1 MTKAKRMLSLLLAVI
16 MILSVIPITASAA
29 ENDGTTGGIK
39 THKEYNEET
48 GYLTLEAYVTGE
60 SQTQIVAQPV
70 DIALVL
76 DVSGSMEELE
86 RSTLYGWAYKYSDSF
101 IEVGSKGSMDALDTV
116 YGAEEGVYVIKS
128 TGLSDSYA
136 PMRYVN
142 GEWQYEGL
150 KAPLL
155 GSKWKPVEDSDW
167 GSGKIYITKL
177 NALKIAVKRFI
188 DSAAAASDPTNPNR
202 ISIIKFAGTKTN
214 AVGNDTYKEGG
225 FTYNYS
231 QIVQNLTDV
240 NANKE
245 ALKDVIGTSAKA
257 ASDTNPRGLTPG
269 GATQADFGMQHAQT
283 VLANTD
289 SSRKKVAIMFT
300 DGEPTSGNSFETAV
314 ANGAITTAKALKD
327 SGTTIFTVGCFSSTP
342 STNTTNYM
350 NYVSSNYPNATSLT
364 SGEAS
369 VSTKYYSTAA
379 TSVDLTGI
387 FKKISQEIGGASVT
401 LTETTVLKDTVSK
414 YFDLDTDGADAKAI
428 KVHTETCTA
437 IDADGN
443 PTAWSNDNNPNQYK
457 ADVVGKT
464 ITVTGFDYSANWV
477 GSHNGRP
484 GGKKIVLE
492 IPIKPI
498 DEKCWGLGLPTND
511 AENSGIYVDNKPVAP
526 FSVPTVNFPYYEIVH
541 VKQNA
546 DGTLSYTGDTEE
558 TLGVTVVPTE
568 TLANRVRIENAS
580 ATVDL
585 TTKVPNGYLYG
596 GSFSNKECTIAQ
608 TYANGENP
616 ASFHPQNG
624 ATYYIW
630 EAPVDY
636 LVPKSLSL
644 SKTIDGQPNVIGFY
658 LLTGVDR
665 LYYQSAGFD
674 VTDGS
679 GNSISITD
687 VGEAGGTA
695 LNGGSGKVY
704 QSLTT
709 VYTNGSSDTY
719 KPGAGVFAPLSASSY
734 LACFSVPESAWATKG
749 QKVVFTPYWITLDGM
764 KVTGTTTRTCQS
776 DGPGSRV
783 VKKIAETVSGSTIMP
798 ANTAVQMLLT
808 ACGNVAVDGS
818 ENAPSASVD
827 PIDPIDP
834 FVPIDPIDPVTPV
847 DPVDPVEPAKQ
858 FSVTVY
864 DGGSVYTLSA
874 EAGEDISSRLVSAGM
889 HGMRFAGW
897 FLDERSTAA
906 AELKNVQGDMDV
918 YAKYVSDTYLTL
930 RYRNVGLFRSRNV
943 KLYAALDSTDY
954 AEAGFVIDGK
964 AVSCP
969 ITKDAY
975 TAFFL
980 YGSTVREDNT
990 LVSYTYGTSDLR
1002 YGDTVEITPYWVTLD
1017 GTTVYG
1023 TTQTLT
1029 YGRFGLM

>member
-29 ENDGTTGGIK
+29 ENDSDPSDEPSTGVNGLYMNK
-39 THKEYNEET
+39 TVNDAHNE
-48 GYLTLEAYVTGE
+48 LTLEAFVTGK
-60 SQTQIVAQPV
+60 SQTQIAKVPV
-70 DIALVL
+70 DTALVL
-76 DVSGSMEELE
+76 DVSGSMKEYITVGSKDNTTSLD
-86 RSTLYGWAYKYSDSF
+86 TLYG
-101 IEVGSKGSMDALDTV
+101 
-116 YGAEEGVYVIKS
+116 GAEGIYEYNSSIFAWR
-128 TGLSDSYA
+128 D
-136 PMRYVN
+136 MRYN
-142 GEWQYEGL
+142 TETGKWQYDGGEFLWFGHE
-150 KAPLL
+150 
-155 GSKWKPVEDSDW
+155 WKDLDRSNW
-167 GSGKIYITKL
+167 GSQDIRITKL
-177 NALKIAVKRFI
+177 NALKIATKHFI
-188 DSAAAASDPTNPNR
+188 DSASANSDPANPNQ
-202 ISIIKFAGTKTN
+202 ISIISYATESTVVKPLTSVSAADELKSAIDALSADGGTCSDQGMAN
-214 AVGNDTYKEGG
+214 AK
-225 FTYNYS
+225 S
-231 QIVQNLTDV
+231 
-240 NANKE
+240 
-245 ALKDVIGTSAKA
+245 
-257 ASDTNPRGLTPG
+257 
-269 GATQADFGMQHAQT
+269 
-283 VLANTD
+283 VLADKT
-289 SSRKKVAIMFT
+289 RKRVAIMFT
-300 DGEPTSGNSFETAV
+300 DGNPGLHGDFDCSDCLKV
-314 ANGAITTAKALKD
+314 ANNTISTSREMKKD
-327 SGTTIFTVGCFSSTP
+327 GVIVYTVGCFASKPASG
-342 STNTTNYM
+342 SNSDNYM
-350 NYVSSNYPNATSLT
+350 NFTSSNYPNATSLT
-364 SGEAS
+364 VGGEKAKDA
-369 VSTKYYSTAA
+369 KYYSVAA
-379 TSVDLTGI
+379 TSTELTDI
-387 FKKISQEIGGASVT
+387 FESISQETGGAT
-401 LTETTVLKDTVSK
+401 YQLTSSAVVQDVISE
-414 YFDLDTDGADAKAI
+414 YFDLPAGTTKDDIHVYTQAFTG
-428 KVHTETCTA
+428 TN
-437 IDADGN
+437 ADGSRTWGSR
-443 PTAWSNDNNPNQYK
+443 TAYNAAVELDATAKKLRVSN
-457 ADVVGKT
+457 
-464 ITVTGFDYSANWV
+464 FDFSENWV
-477 GSHNGRP
+477 GFHTTVQGLQEARGR
-484 GGKKIVLE
+484 KLVIV
-492 IPIKPI
+492 IPIEPI
-498 DEKCWGLGLPTND
+498 MDNCWGTDLPTNNAD
-511 AENSGIYVDNKPVAP
+511 ESGIYVGENPVAP
-526 FSVPTVNFPYYEIVH
+526 FPVPTVNFPYYEIVH
-541 VKQNA
+541 VRMGA
-546 DGTLSYTGDTEE
+546 DGKLVYTGDQTNQ
-558 TLGVTVVPTE
+558 VIADPAAVNA
-568 TLANRVRIENAS
+568 ANRVRITDNT

-585 TTKVPNGYLYG
+585 TKKVPAGYLYG

-616 ASFHPQNG
+616 ASFHPQSG

-644 SKTIDGQPNVIGFY
+644 SKTIEGQPNVIGFY

-674 VTDGS
+674 VTDGD
-679 GNSISITD
+679 GKAISITD
-687 VGEAGGTA
+687 VGESGSTA

-709 VYTNGSSDTY
+709 VYTNGTSVTY
-719 KPGAGVFAPLSASSY
+719 KPGKGVFEPLSASSY
-734 LACFSVPESAWATKG
+734 LACFSVPSYAWAAKDK
-749 QKVVFTPYWITLDGM
+749 KVVFTPYWITLDGM

-783 VKKIAETVSGSTIMP
+783 VKKIDEAKSGSTIMP

-834 FVPIDPIDPVTPV
+834 FVPIDPIDPVT
-847 DPVDPVEPAKQ
+847 PVDPVEPAKQ

>member
-16 MILSVIPITASAA
+16 MILSVMPITASAA

-39 THKEYNEET
+39 TDKKYDPES

-76 DVSGSMEELE
+76 DVSGSM
-86 RSTLYGWAYKYSDSF
+86 KYD
-101 IEVGSKGSMDALDTV
+101 ITIGSGTDVLSQLDTK
-116 YGAEEGVYVIKS
+116 YGGAEGIYQMRIKDKLGVERTYN
-128 TGLSDSYA
+128 L
-136 PMRYVN
+136 RYTN
-142 GEWQYEGL
+142 GAWQYDKIFGGWTNL
-150 KAPLL
+150 I
-155 GSKWKPVEDSDW
+155 
-167 GSGKIYITKL
+167 GSGYESRARDTYISKL
-177 NALKIAVKRFI
+177 NALKIATKHFI
-188 DSAAAASDPTNPNR
+188 DAAEASSDPDHPNR
-202 ISIIKFAGTKTN
+202 ISIVKFAGTNNSTI
-214 AVGNDTYKEGG
+214 GNDTYRESGN
-225 FTYNYS
+225 TYNYS

-240 NANKE
+240 NGNASTLKNAVD
-245 ALKDVIGTSAKA
+245 ALA
-257 ASDTNPRGLTPG
+257 AG
-269 GATQADFGMQHAQT
+269 GATQADFGMKHAQT
-283 VLANTD
+283 VLSTTD
-289 SSRKKVAIMFT
+289 SSRKKVVVMFT
-300 DGEPTSGNSFETAV
+300 DGEPTDESDFNSTV
-314 ANGAITTAKALKD
+314 AAGAISAAYDLKQ
-327 SGTTIFTVGCFSSTP
+327 SGATVFSVGIFSSSVDSKVYP
-342 STNTTNYM
+342 YM
-350 NYVSSNYPNATSLT
+350 NLVSSNYPDAQSFNANADATVHGYFMTSDN
-364 SGEAS
+364 SA
-369 VSTKYYSTAA
+369 
-379 TSVDLTGI
+379 DLTNI
-387 FKKISQEIGGASVT
+387 FQTISQEVGGASVK
-401 LTETTVLKDTVSK
+401 LESSTVLKDTISG
-414 YFDLDTDGADAKAI
+414 YFDLDTTDGVDAKKI
-428 KVHTETCTA
+428 TVHTETCTG
-437 IDADGN
+437 INADGN
-443 PTAWSNDNNPNQYK
+443 PTAWSNDNNEGQYQYVL
-457 ADVVGKT
+457 DGKT

-477 GSHNGRP
+477 GSHNGQP
-484 GGKKIVLE
+484 GGKKIVLK
-492 IPIKPI
+492 IPIKPN
-498 DEKCWGLGLPTND
+498 DSECWGLGLPTND
-511 AENSGIYVDNKPVAP
+511 AANSGIYVDGKSVAP
-526 FSVPTVNFPYYEIVH
+526 FPVPTANFPYYEIVH

-558 TLGVTVVPTE
+558 TLGETVVPTE

-596 GSFSNKECTIAQ
+596 GSFSNKECTTAWNYG
-608 TYANGENP
+608 TESAK
-616 ASFHPQNG
+616 SFHPQSG

-630 EAPVDY
+630 EAPDVY

-687 VGEAGGTA
+687 VGEAAPVA
-695 LNGGSGKVY
+695 LEGGSSNVY
-704 QSLTT
+704 TSLTT

-719 KPGAGVFAPLSASSY
+719 TPGAGVFAPLSASSY
-734 LACFSVPESAWATKG
+734 LACFSVPSDAWAAKDK
-749 QKVVFTPYWITLDGM
+749 KVVFTPYWITLDGM

-783 VKKIAETVSGSTIMP
+783 VKKIAEAESGSTIMP

-827 PIDPIDP
+827 PIDPIGP
-834 FVPIDPIDPVTPV
+834 VVPIDPIDPVT
-847 DPVDPVEPAKQ
+847 PVDPVEPAKQ

-980 YGSTVREDNT
+980 YGSMVREDNT

>member
-16 MILSVIPITASAA
+16 MVLSVIPITASAA

-76 DVSGSMEELE
+76 DVSGSMEDLKQY
-86 RSTLYGWAYKYSDSF
+86 SWTDIGWYWAYKESDSF
-101 IEVGSKGSMDALDTV
+101 IKVTNRNDLNDLDTV
-116 YGAEEGVYVIKS
+116 YGAAEGTYLLHSVTLWTHGKGY
-128 TGLSDSYA
+128 T
-136 PMRYVN
+136 PMRYSG
-142 GEWQYEGL
+142 GEWQYLNKDKEW
-150 KAPLL
+150 ANVAN
-155 GSKWKPVEDSDW
+155 SSY
-167 GSGKIYITKL
+167 GSGDIYITKL

-188 DSAAAASDPTNPNR
+188 DTANAASDPAHPNR
-202 ISIIKFAGTKTN
+202 ISIIKFAGTKN
-214 AVGNDTYKEGG
+214 SAIGNDTYTENGY
-225 FTYNYS
+225 TYNYS
-231 QIVQNLTDV
+231 QIVQGLTDV
-240 NANKE
+240 NGNVTT
-245 ALKDVIGTSAKA
+245 LKNTVS
-257 ASDTNPRGLTPG
+257 GLQAG
-269 GATQADFGMQHAQT
+269 GATQADFGMQYAQT

-300 DGEPTSGNSFETAV
+300 DGEPTSGNSFEDDV
-314 ANGAITTAKALKD
+314 ANGAITAAKALKD
-327 SGTTIFTVGCFSSTP
+327 SGTTIFTVGCFSTTP
-342 STNTTNYM
+342 KTDPATYM

-364 SGEAS
+364 SGGAS

-379 TSVDLTGI
+379 TSVDLTSI
-387 FKKISQEIGGASVT
+387 FQTISQEIGGASVK
-401 LTETTVLKDTVSK
+401 LESSTVLKDTISG
-414 YFDLDTDGADAKAI
+414 YFDLDTDGVDAKTI
-428 KVHTETCTA
+428 KVHTETCTG
-437 IDADGN
+437 INADGN
-443 PTAWSNDNNPNQYK
+443 PTAWRNDNNYGQYGY
-457 ADVVGKT
+457 ALDGKT
-464 ITVTGFDYSANWV
+464 ITVTGFNYSANWV
-477 GSHNGRP
+477 GSHNGQP

-498 DEKCWGLGLPTND
+498 DSECWGLDLPTNKED
-511 AENSGIYVDNKPVAP
+511 ESGIYVGETPVAP
-526 FSVPTVNFPYYEIVH
+526 FPVPTVDFPYYEIVH
-541 VKQNA
+541 VRMGA
-546 DGTLSYTGDTEE
+546 DGKLVYTGD
-558 TLGVTVVPTE
+558 LSNAVIADPAAVNA
-568 TLANRVRIENAS
+568 ANRVRMDAS
-580 ATVDL
+580 TMVNL
-585 TTKVPNGYLYG
+585 TEKVPTGYLYG
-596 GSFSNKECTIAQ
+596 GSFSDPACTTPWSYGTESAK
-608 TYANGENP
+608 
-616 ASFHPQNG
+616 SFHPQNG

-644 SKTIDGQPNVIGFY
+644 SKTIDGQANVIGFY

-674 VTDGS
+674 VTDGD
-679 GNSISITD
+679 GKAIPITD
-687 VGEAGGTA
+687 VGESGSTA

-709 VYTNGSSDTY
+709 VYTNGTSDTY
-719 KPGAGVFAPLSASSY
+719 RPGDGVFKPLSASSY
-734 LACFSVPESAWATKG
+734 LACFSVPESAWAAKD

-783 VKKIAETVSGSTIMP
+783 VKKIAEAESGSTIMP

-834 FVPIDPIDPVTPV
+834 VVPIDPIDPVT
-847 DPVDPVEPAKQ
+847 PVDPVEPAKQ

-864 DGGSVYTLSA
+864 DGSSVYTLSA

-943 KLYAALDSTDY
+943 KLYAALDSTYY

>member
-16 MILSVIPITASAA
+16 MILSVMPITASAA
-29 ENDGTTGGIK
+29 EHDSDPSDGPSTGVNGLYMNK
-39 THKEYNEET
+39 TVNSAHNE
-48 GYLTLEAYVTGE
+48 LTLEAFVTGR
-60 SQTQIVAQPV
+60 SQTQVTTIPV
-70 DIALVL
+70 DTALVL
-76 DVSGSMEELE
+76 DVSGSM
-86 RSTLYGWAYKYSDSF
+86 SDK
-101 IEVGSKGSMDALDTV
+101 IEVAYGYDNLDKLDTV
-116 YGAEEGVYVIKS
+116 YGGAEGIYTAKFKGYALGF
-128 TGLSDSYA
+128 TYTRDLRYDSA
-136 PMRYVN
+136 A
-142 GEWQYEGL
+142 GQWQYYKETSIGGPAGWTVIGTN
-150 KAPLL
+150 KFEMQ
-155 GSKWKPVEDSDW
+155 SVK
-167 GSGKIYITKL
+167 ITKL
-177 NALKIAVKRFI
+177 NAMKIATKHFI
-188 DSAAAASDPTNPNR
+188 DSANANSDPANPNR
-202 ISIIKFAGTKTN
+202 ISIISYDSNST
-214 AVGNDTYKEGG
+214 
-225 FTYNYS
+225 
-231 QIVQNLTDV
+231 IVKQL
-240 NANKE
+240 
-245 ALKDVIGTSAKA
+245 TSASSADELKA
-257 ASDTNPRGLTPG
+257 AIDALSAD
-269 GATQADFGMQHAQT
+269 GATRADLGLQNAQT

-300 DGEPTSGNSFETAV
+300 DGSPTSTNGFEETV
-314 ANGAITTAKALKD
+314 ANSAIATAKALKD
-327 SGTTIFTVGCFSSTP
+327 QNTTIYTVGCFDSKPEDSSDQGKF
-342 STNTTNYM
+342 M
-350 NYVSSNYPNATSLT
+350 NYVSSNYPDATSLT
-364 SGEAS
+364 VGGKKVEDA
-369 VSTKYYSTAA
+369 KYYSVA
-379 TSVDLTGI
+379 TTGSELTDI
-387 FKKISQEIGGASVT
+387 FETISQETGGAT
-401 LTETTVLKDTVSK
+401 YMLTSSAVVQDVISE
-414 YFDLDTDGADAKAI
+414 YFDLPAGT
-428 KVHTETCTA
+428 TENDIHVYTQAFTGTN
-437 IDADGN
+437 ADGSRTWGSR
-443 PTAWSNDNNPNQYK
+443 TAYNAAVELNVAAKKLRVSN
-457 ADVVGKT
+457 
-464 ITVTGFDYSANWV
+464 FDFSENWV
-477 GSHNGRP
+477 GFHINADGDRTP
-484 GGKKIVLE
+484 HGCKLVIV
-492 IPIKPI
+492 IPIEPI
-498 DEKCWGLGLPTND
+498 MDNCWGTDLPTNNED
-511 AENSGIYVDNKPVAP
+511 ESGIYVGENPVAP
-526 FSVPTVNFPYYEIVH
+526 FPVPTVDYPYYEIVH
-541 VKQNA
+541 VRMGT
-546 DGTLSYTGDTEE
+546 DGKPFYTGDQSDE
-558 TLGVTVVPTE
+558 VIADPTAVNA
-568 TLANRVRIENAS
+568 ANRVRITDNT

-596 GSFSNKECTIAQ
+596 GSFSNKECTEAQ
-608 TYANGENP
+608 TYANGETPAFFNP
-616 ASFHPQNG
+616 ESG
-624 ATYYIW
+624 KTYYIW
-630 EAPVDY
+630 EAPVAY

-665 LYYQSAGFD
+665 LNYQSAGFD
-674 VTDGS
+674 VTDGD
-679 GNSISITD
+679 GKAISITD
-687 VGEAGGTA
+687 VGESGSTA
-695 LNGGSGKVY
+695 LNGSSSSVY

-709 VYTNGSSDTY
+709 KYTNGSSDTY
-719 KPGAGVFAPLSASSY
+719 MPGDGVFKPLSASSY
-734 LACFSVPESAWATKG
+734 LACFSVPESAWAAKD

-834 FVPIDPIDPVTPV
+834 VVPIDPIDPVT
-847 DPVDPVEPAKQ
+847 PVDPVEPAKQ

>member
-1 MTKAKRMLSLLLAVI
+1 
-16 MILSVIPITASAA
+16 MIGTNKFEMQSV
-29 ENDGTTGGIK
+29 K
-39 THKEYNEET
+39 
-48 GYLTLEAYVTGE
+48 
-60 SQTQIVAQPV
+60 
-70 DIALVL
+70 
-76 DVSGSMEELE
+76 
-86 RSTLYGWAYKYSDSF
+86 
-101 IEVGSKGSMDALDTV
+101 
-116 YGAEEGVYVIKS
+116 
-128 TGLSDSYA
+128 
-136 PMRYVN
+136 
-142 GEWQYEGL
+142 
-150 KAPLL
+150 
-155 GSKWKPVEDSDW
+155 
-167 GSGKIYITKL
+167 ITKL
-177 NALKIAVKRFI
+177 NAMKIATKHFI
-188 DSAAAASDPTNPNR
+188 DSANANSDPANPNR
-202 ISIIKFAGTKTN
+202 ISIISYDSNST
-214 AVGNDTYKEGG
+214 
-225 FTYNYS
+225 
-231 QIVQNLTDV
+231 IVKQL
-240 NANKE
+240 
-245 ALKDVIGTSAKA
+245 TSASAADELKA
-257 ASDTNPRGLTPG
+257 AIDALSAD
-269 GATQADFGMQHAQT
+269 GATRADLGLQNAQT

-289 SSRKKVAIMFT
+289 SSRKKVAILFT
-300 DGEPTSGNSFETAV
+300 DGSPTSTNGFEEAV
-314 ANGAITTAKALKD
+314 ANSAIATAKALKD
-327 SGTTIFTVGCFSSTP
+327 QNTTIYTVGCFGSKPEDTSDQGKF
-342 STNTTNYM
+342 M
-350 NYVSSNYPNATSLT
+350 NYVSSNYPDATSLT
-364 SGEAS
+364 SGGAM
-369 VSTKYYSTAA
+369 VGDGKYYSVA
-379 TSVDLTGI
+379 TTSSELTDI
-387 FKKISQEIGGASVT
+387 FQTISQETGGATYT
-401 LTETTVLKDTVSK
+401 LTSSAVVQDVISE
-414 YFDLDTDGADAKAI
+414 YFDLPAGTTKDDIQVYTQAFTG
-428 KVHTETCTA
+428 TN
-437 IDADGN
+437 ADGSRTWGGR
-443 PTAWSNDNNPNQYK
+443 TAYNATVELDVAAKKLRVSN
-457 ADVVGKT
+457 
-464 ITVTGFDYSANWV
+464 FDFSENWV
-477 GSHNGRP
+477 GFHINADGDRTP
-484 GGKKIVLE
+484 HGCKLVIV

-498 DEKCWGLGLPTND
+498 MDNCWGTDLPTNKAD
-511 AENSGIYVDNKPVAP
+511 ESGIYVGENPVAP
-526 FSVPTVNFPYYEIVH
+526 FPVPTVDYPYYEIVH
-541 VKQNA
+541 VRMGA
-546 DGTLSYTGDTEE
+546 DGKPFYIGDQSDE
-558 TLGVTVVPTE
+558 VIADPTAVNA
-568 TLANRVRIENAS
+568 ANRVRITDNT

-596 GSFSNKECTIAQ
+596 GSFSNKECTTAWNYG
-608 TYANGENP
+608 TESAK
-616 ASFHPQNG
+616 SFHPQSG

-630 EAPVDY
+630 EAPDVY

-665 LYYQSAGFD
+665 LFYQSAGFD
-674 VTDGS
+674 VTDGD
-679 GNSISITD
+679 GKAISITD
-687 VGEAGGTA
+687 VGESGSTA

-709 VYTNGSSDTY
+709 VYTNGTSDTY
-719 KPGAGVFAPLSASSY
+719 MPGDGVFKPLSASSY
-734 LACFSVPESAWATKG
+734 LACFSVPSDAWAAKDK
-749 QKVVFTPYWITLDGM
+749 KVVFTPYWITLDGM

-776 DGPGSRV
+776 DGPGNRV
-783 VKKIAETVSGSTIMP
+783 VKKIAEAESGSTIMP

-827 PIDPIDP
+827 PIDPV
-834 FVPIDPIDPVTPV
+834 VPIDPIDPVT
-847 DPVDPVEPAKQ
+847 PVDPVEPAKQ

>member
-76 DVSGSMEELE
+76 DVSGSMDEDI
-86 RSTLYGWAYKYSDSF
+86 T
-101 IEVGSKGSMDALDTV
+101 VGSGEDFLSMLDTK
-116 YGAEEGVYVIKS
+116 YGGAEGIYTATFKGLIIK
-128 TGLSDSYA
+128 GERDL
-136 PMRYVN
+136 RYNN
-142 GEWQYEGL
+142 GEWQYYQL
-150 KAPLL
+150 VLRRWVPII
-155 GSKWKPVEDSDW
+155 DSYYDI
-167 GSGKIYITKL
+167 KDIHLTKL
-177 NALKIAVKRFI
+177 NALKIAVKHFI
-188 DSAAAASDPTNPNR
+188 DTANAASDPAHPNR
-202 ISIIKFAGTKTN
+202 ISIIKFAGDK
-214 AVGNDTYKEGG
+214 NDTIGNGRYDSSHTRTGWS
-225 FTYNYS
+225 NYS
-231 QIVQNLTDV
+231 QIVQDLTNV
-240 NANKE
+240 NDNAST
-245 ALKDVIGTSAKA
+245 LKTTVDSLL
-257 ASDTNPRGLTPG
+257 AS

-283 VLANTD
+283 VLASTD
-289 SSRKKVAIMFT
+289 SSRKKVVVMFT

-314 ANGAITTAKALKD
+314 ANGAITTAKALKGN
-327 SGTTIFTVGCFSSTP
+327 SGNDTTIFTVGCFSSTP

-364 SGEAS
+364 SGGAS

-379 TSVDLTGI
+379 TSVDLTSI
-387 FKKISQEIGGASVT
+387 FQTISQEIGGASVT
-401 LTETTVLKDTVSK
+401 LTETTVLKDTISD
-414 YFDLDTDGADAKAI
+414 YFNLDESVDGSRKI
-428 KVHTETCTA
+428 EVHTESCTA

-457 ADVVGKT
+457 ADVVDKT

-477 GSHNGRP
+477 GSHNGHP
-484 GGKKIVLE
+484 GGKKIVLR

-511 AENSGIYVDNKPVAP
+511 AGNSGIYVDNKPVAP

-558 TLGVTVVPTE
+558 TLGKTVVPTE
-568 TLANRVRIENAS
+568 TLANRVRIEDAS

-585 TTKVPNGYLYG
+585 TSLVPAGYLYG

-616 ASFHPQNG
+616 ASFHPQSG

-644 SKTIDGQPNVIGFY
+644 SKTIGGQPNVIGFY

-665 LYYQSAGFD
+665 LNYQSAGFD

-679 GNSISITD
+679 GKSISITD
-687 VGEAGGTA
+687 VGESGSTA

-709 VYTNGSSDTY
+709 VYTNGTSVTY
-719 KPGAGVFAPLSASSY
+719 RPGEGVFKPLSASSY
-734 LACFSVPESAWATKG
+734 LACFSVPESAWAAKDK
-749 QKVVFTPYWITLDGM
+749 KVVFTPYWITLDGM

-834 FVPIDPIDPVTPV
+834 VVPIDPIDPVT
-847 DPVDPVEPAKQ
+847 PVDPVEPAKQ

>member
-364 SGEAS
+364 SEGAS

-387 FKKISQEIGGASVT
+387 FQTISQEIGGASVT
-401 LTETTVLKDTVSK
+401 LTATTVLKDTVSK
-414 YFDLDTDGADAKAI
+414 YFDLDTGGADAKAI

-477 GSHNGRP
+477 GSHNGQP

-511 AENSGIYVDNKPVAP
+511 AENSGIYVDGNSVAP
-526 FSVPTVNFPYYEIVH
+526 FPVPTVDYPYYEIVH
-541 VKQNA
+541 VRMGT
-546 DGTLSYTGDTEE
+546 DGKPFYTGD
-558 TLGVTVVPTE
+558 LSNAVIADPAAVNA
-568 TLANRVRIENAS
+568 ANRVRITDNT

-585 TTKVPNGYLYG
+585 TTRVPAGYLYG
-596 GSFSNKECTIAQ
+596 GSFSNKECTTPWSYGTESAK
-608 TYANGENP
+608 
-616 ASFHPQNG
+616 SFRPQSG

-644 SKTIDGQPNVIGFY
+644 SKTIEGQPNVIGFY

-674 VTDGS
+674 VTDGD
-679 GNSISITD
+679 GKAISITD
-687 VGEAGGTA
+687 VGESGSTA

-719 KPGAGVFAPLSASSY
+719 KPGEGVFKPLSASSY
-734 LACFSVPESAWATKG
+734 LACFSVPSDAWAAKDK
-749 QKVVFTPYWITLDGM
+749 KVVFTPYWITLDGM

-783 VKKIAETVSGSTIMP
+783 VKKIAETESGSTIMP

-834 FVPIDPIDPVTPV
+834 VVPIDPIDPVT
-847 DPVDPVEPAKQ
+847 PVDPVEPAKQ

>member
-39 THKEYNEET
+39 TDKKYDPES

-76 DVSGSMEELE
+76 DVSGSMDEDI
-86 RSTLYGWAYKYSDSF
+86 T
-101 IEVGSKGSMDALDTV
+101 VGSGTTVLSMLDTKYGGAEGMYEMRIADAL
-116 YGAEEGVYVIKS
+116 GVRRWY
-128 TGLSDSYA
+128 D
-136 PMRYVN
+136 MRYRN
-142 GEWQYEGL
+142 GAWQYKSIRHGWVNL
-150 KAPLL
+150 I
-155 GSKWKPVEDSDW
+155 
-167 GSGKIYITKL
+167 GSGYEDNVKNTRITKL
-177 NALKIAVKRFI
+177 NALKIATKHFI
-188 DSAAAASDPTNPNR
+188 DSANASSESTDPNQIAIVSYANKAT
-202 ISIIKFAGTKTN
+202 T
-214 AVGNDTYKEGG
+214 VKE
-225 FTYNYS
+225 
-231 QIVQNLTDV
+231 LTAV
-240 NANKE
+240 NASGAS
-245 ALKDVIGTSAKA
+245 ALKSAIDSLDANGSTA
-257 ASDTNPRGLTPG
+257 ADY
-269 GATQADFGMQHAQT
+269 GMQRAKD
-283 VLANTD
+283 VLNKSAD
-289 SSRKKVAIMFT
+289 GHKKVVIMFT
-300 DGEPTSGNSFETAV
+300 DGEPNHGSGFVDTV
-314 ANGAITTAKALKD
+314 ATDTIKAAYDLKHSGA
-327 SGTTIFTVGCFSSTP
+327 TVFSVGVFSSSVDSKVYP
-342 STNTTNYM
+342 YM
-350 NYVSSNYPNATSLT
+350 NLVSSNYPDAQSFNANADATVHGYFMTSDN
-364 SGEAS
+364 SA
-369 VSTKYYSTAA
+369 
-379 TSVDLTGI
+379 DLTNI
-387 FKKISQEIGGASVT
+387 FQTISQEVGGASVT

-414 YFDLDTDGADAKAI
+414 YFDLDTDGVDAKAI

-443 PTAWSNDNNPNQYK
+443 PTAWSNDNNEGQYQYVL
-457 ADVVGKT
+457 DGKT

-477 GSHNGRP
+477 GSHNGQP
-484 GGKKIVLE
+484 DGKKIVLR

-511 AENSGIYVDNKPVAP
+511 AANSGIYVDGKSVAP
-526 FSVPTVNFPYYEIVH
+526 FPVPTVNFPYYEIVH
-541 VKQNA
+541 VRMGA
-546 DGTLSYTGDTEE
+546 DGKLVYTGDQTNQ
-558 TLGVTVVPTE
+558 VIADPAAVNA
-568 TLANRVRIENAS
+568 ANRVRITDNT

-585 TTKVPNGYLYG
+585 TKKVPVGYLYG

-608 TYANGENP
+608 TYAHGENP
-616 ASFHPQNG
+616 ASFHPQSG
-624 ATYYIW
+624 ETYYIW
-630 EAPVDY
+630 EAPDVY

-665 LYYQSAGFD
+665 LNYQSAGFD

-679 GNSISITD
+679 GKSISITD
-687 VGEAGGTA
+687 VGESGSTA

-709 VYTNGSSDTY
+709 VYTNGTSDTY
-719 KPGAGVFAPLSASSY
+719 RPGDGVFKPLSASSY
-734 LACFSVPESAWATKG
+734 LACFSVPSDAWAAKDK
-749 QKVVFTPYWITLDGM
+749 KVVFTPYWITLDGM

-783 VKKIAETVSGSTIMP
+783 VKKIAEAENGSTIMP

-834 FVPIDPIDPVTPV
+834 VVPIDPIDPVT
-847 DPVDPVEPAKQ
+847 PVDPVEPAKQ

>member
-39 THKEYNEET
+39 TDKKYDPES

-76 DVSGSMEELE
+76 DVSGSMDDA
-86 RSTLYGWAYKYSDSF
+86 SSHWLYGWAYEESDSF
-101 IEVGSKGSMDALDTV
+101 IKVSDKGNLEDLDTV
-116 YGAEEGVYVIKS
+116 YGAAEGFYLLNS
-128 TGLSDSYA
+128 TSLTNAYT

-142 GEWQYEGL
+142 GTWQYCGIG
-150 KAPLL
+150 KNWKDV
-155 GSKWKPVEDSDW
+155 SKSNF
-167 GSGKIYITKL
+167 GSGSIYITKL
-177 NALKIAVKRFI
+177 NALKLAVKHFI
-188 DSAAAASDPTNPNR
+188 DTANAASDPAHPNR
-202 ISIIKFAGTKTN
+202 ISIIKFAGTKN
-214 AVGNDTYKEGG
+214 SAIGNDTYKENGY
-225 FTYNYS
+225 TYNYS
-231 QIVQNLTDV
+231 QIVQGLTDV
-240 NANKE
+240 NGNAST
-245 ALKDVIGTSAKA
+245 LKTKVDSLQA
-257 ASDTNPRGLTPG
+257 R

-300 DGEPTSGNSFETAV
+300 DGEPTSGNSFELAV
-314 ANGAITTAKALKD
+314 ANGAITAAKALKD
-327 SGTTIFTVGCFSSTP
+327 SGTTIFTVGCFSTTP
-342 STNTTNYM
+342 KTDPTTYM

-364 SGEAS
+364 SGGAS

-379 TSVDLTGI
+379 TSVDLTSI
-387 FKKISQEIGGASVT
+387 FQTISQEIGGASVT
-401 LTETTVLKDTVSK
+401 LTATTVLKDTISD
-414 YFDLDTDGADAKAI
+414 YFNLDESVDGSRKI
-428 KVHTETCTA
+428 EVHTETCTA

-484 GGKKIVLE
+484 GGKKIVLR

-511 AENSGIYVDNKPVAP
+511 AENSGIYVGENPVAP
-526 FSVPTVNFPYYEIVH
+526 FPVPTVDYPYYEIVH
-541 VKQNA
+541 VRMGT
-546 DGTLSYTGDTEE
+546 DGKPFYTGDQTNQ
-558 TLGVTVVPTE
+558 VIADPAAVNA
-568 TLANRVRIENAS
+568 ANRVRITDNT

-585 TTKVPNGYLYG
+585 TKKVPAGYLYG
-596 GSFSNKECTIAQ
+596 GSFSNKECTTAWSYG
-608 TYANGENP
+608 TESAKR
-616 ASFHPQNG
+616 FHPQNG

-630 EAPVDY
+630 EAPEVY

-644 SKTIDGQPNVIGFY
+644 SKTTDGTPNVVGFY

-687 VGEAGGTA
+687 VGEDTPVA
-695 LNGGSGKVY
+695 LEGGSSNVY
-704 QSLTT
+704 TSLTT
-709 VYTNGSSDTY
+709 FYTNGSSDTY
-719 KPGAGVFAPLSASSY
+719 KPGEGVFKPLSASSY
-734 LACFSVPESAWATKG
+734 LACFSVPESAWAAKD

-776 DGPGSRV
+776 DGPGNRV

-834 FVPIDPIDPVTPV
+834 FVPIDPIDPVT
-847 DPVDPVEPAKQ
+847 PVDPVEPAKQ

>member
-48 GYLTLEAYVTGE
+48 GYLTLEAYVTGA

-76 DVSGSMEELE
+76 DVSGSMDDNIKLAEGP
-86 RSTLYGWAYKYSDSF
+86 SG
-101 IEVGSKGSMDALDTV
+101 LDTLDKN
-116 YGAEEGVYVIKS
+116 YGAIEGFYTAKFQGYVISGERK
-128 TGLSDSYA
+128 L
-136 PMRYVN
+136 RYKN
-142 GEWQYEGL
+142 DTWQYYKEL
-150 KAPLL
+150 SRRWVDI
-155 GSKWKPVEDSDW
+155 GSNHYDIED
-167 GSGKIYITKL
+167 IYISKL
-177 NALKIAVKRFI
+177 NALKIATRAFVDSAMTSSDPAHPNQIAIVSYADEATTVKELTAVNAAGASALKSAI
-188 DSAAAASDPTNPNR
+188 DSLDANGSTAADYGMQRA
-202 ISIIKFAGTKTN
+202 
-214 AVGNDTYKEGG
+214 
-225 FTYNYS
+225 
-231 QIVQNLTDV
+231 
-240 NANKE
+240 
-245 ALKDVIGTSAKA
+245 KDVLSKSA
-257 ASDTNPRGLTPG
+257 DG
-269 GATQADFGMQHAQT
+269 H
-283 VLANTD
+283 
-289 SSRKKVAIMFT
+289 KKVVIMFT
-300 DGEPTSGNSFETAV
+300 DGEPNHGSGFVNSV
-314 ANGAITTAKALKD
+314 ATDTIKAAYDLKHSGA
-327 SGTTIFTVGCFSSTP
+327 SVYSVGVFNSSVNSKVYP
-342 STNTTNYM
+342 YM
-350 NYVSSNYPNATSLT
+350 NLVSSNYPDAQSFNASADATVHGYFMTSDN
-364 SGEAS
+364 SA
-369 VSTKYYSTAA
+369 
-379 TSVDLTGI
+379 DLTNI
-387 FKKISQEIGGASVT
+387 FQTISQEIGGASVT
-401 LTETTVLKDTVSK
+401 LTETTVLKDTISD
-414 YFDLDTDGADAKAI
+414 YFNLDESVDGSRKI
-428 KVHTETCTA
+428 EVHTETCTA

-464 ITVTGFDYSANWV
+464 ITVEGFDYSANWV

-484 GGKKIVLE
+484 GGKKIVLR

-511 AENSGIYVDNKPVAP
+511 AENTGVYVDGKSVAP
-526 FSVPTVNFPYYEIVH
+526 FPVPTVDYPYYEIVH
-541 VKQNA
+541 VRMGA
-546 DGTLSYTGDTEE
+546 DGKLVYTGD
-558 TLGVTVVPTE
+558 LSNAVIADPAAVNA
-568 TLANRVRIENAS
+568 ANRVRITDNT

-585 TTKVPNGYLYG
+585 TKKVPAGYLYG
-596 GSFSNKECTIAQ
+596 GSFSNPACTTPWSYGTESAKR
-608 TYANGENP
+608 
-616 ASFHPQNG
+616 FRPQNG

-665 LYYQSAGFD
+665 LNYQSAGFD
-674 VTDGS
+674 VTDGD
-679 GNSISITD
+679 GKAISITD
-687 VGEAGGTA
+687 VGESGSTA

-709 VYTNGSSDTY
+709 VYTNGTSVTY
-719 KPGAGVFAPLSASSY
+719 KPGDGVFKPLSASSY
-734 LACFSVPESAWATKG
+734 LACFSVPESAWAAKG

-776 DGPGSRV
+776 DGPGNRV
-783 VKKIAETVSGSTIMP
+783 VKKIAEAKSGSTIMP

-834 FVPIDPIDPVTPV
+834 VVPIDPIDPVT
-847 DPVDPVEPAKQ
+847 PVDPVEPAKQ

-980 YGSTVREDNT
+980 YGSMVREDNT

>member
-29 ENDGTTGGIK
+29 EHDGTTGGIK

-76 DVSGSMEELE
+76 DVSGSMGVEQDNNDPYI
-86 RSTLYGWAYKYSDSF
+86 T
-101 IEVGSKGSMDALDTV
+101 VGNGTSVLDVLDTK
-116 YGAEEGVYVIKS
+116 YGGAEGIYI
-128 TGLSDSYA
+128 
-136 PMRYVN
+136 MRIRNVAITREYKLRYHD
-142 GEWQYEGL
+142 GQWQYD
-150 KAPLL
+150 PRI
-155 GSKWKPVEDSDW
+155 GSWRNLI
-167 GSGKIYITKL
+167 GSGYEDRVKDTKIKKL
-177 NALKIAVKRFI
+177 DALKIAAKHFI
-188 DSAAAASDPTNPNR
+188 DTVEAASDPLHPNR
-202 ISIIKFAGTKTN
+202 ISIIKFAGEKKNTI
-214 AVGNDTYKEGG
+214 GNETYSMSGTG
-225 FTYNYS
+225 TGWSNYS
-231 QIVQNLTDV
+231 QIVQDMTSV
-240 NANKE
+240 NDN
-245 ALKDVIGTSAKA
+245 
-257 ASDTNPRGLTPG
+257 ASTLRGWVDKLDAS

-289 SSRKKVAIMFT
+289 SSRKKVVVMFT
-300 DGEPTSGNSFETAV
+300 DGSPTSSSGFNSTV
-314 ANGAITTAKALKD
+314 ATGAISAAYDLKQ
-327 SGTTIFTVGCFSSTP
+327 SGASVYSVGVFNSSVNSKVYP
-342 STNTTNYM
+342 YM
-350 NYVSSNYPNATSLT
+350 NLVSSNYPDAQSFNASADATVHGYFMTSDNSAGLT
-364 SGEAS
+364 N
-369 VSTKYYSTAA
+369 
-379 TSVDLTGI
+379 I
-387 FKKISQEIGGASVT
+387 FQTISQEIGGASVT
-401 LTETTVLKDTVSK
+401 LTETTVLKDTISG
-414 YFDLDTDGADAKAI
+414 YFDLDESVDGSRKI
-428 KVHTETCTA
+428 EVHTETCTA

-443 PTAWSNDNNPNQYK
+443 PTAWQKDNDNTVYNVK
-457 ADVVGKT
+457 TAGKT
-464 ITVTGFDYSANWV
+464 ITVEGFDYSANWV
-477 GSHNGRP
+477 GSHNGQP
-484 GGKKIVLE
+484 GGKKIVLR

-511 AENSGIYVDNKPVAP
+511 AGNSGIYVDNKPVAP
-526 FSVPTVNFPYYEIVH
+526 FPVPTVNFPYYEIVH
-541 VKQNA
+541 VQMGA
-546 DGTLSYTGDTEE
+546 DGKPTYTGDTEE
-558 TLGVTVVPTE
+558 MLGKAVVPTE
-568 TLANRVRIENAS
+568 TLENRVRIENAS

-585 TTKVPNGYLYG
+585 TKKVPNGYLYG
-596 GSFSNKECTIAQ
+596 GSFSNKECTTPWSYGTESAK
-608 TYANGENP
+608 
-616 ASFHPQNG
+616 SFRPQSG

-644 SKTIDGQPNVIGFY
+644 SKTIEGQPNVIGFY

-687 VGEAGGTA
+687 VGESDSVA
-695 LNGGSGKVY
+695 LNGSSSVY

-719 KPGAGVFAPLSASSY
+719 KPGEGVFKPLSASSY
-734 LACFSVPESAWATKG
+734 LACFSVPSDAWAAKDK
-749 QKVVFTPYWITLDGM
+749 KVVFTPYWITLDGM

-783 VKKIAETVSGSTIMP
+783 VKKIAETVSGSTIMS

-834 FVPIDPIDPVTPV
+834 FVPIDPIDPVT
-847 DPVDPVEPAKQ
+847 PVDPVEPAKQ

-943 KLYAALDSTDY
+943 KLYAALDSADY

>member
-16 MILSVIPITASAA
+16 MILSVIPITAGAA

-76 DVSGSMEELE
+76 DVSGSMDDA
-86 RSTLYGWAYKYSDSF
+86 SSHWLYGWAYEESDSF
-101 IEVGSKGSMDALDTV
+101 IKVSDKGNLEDLDTV
-116 YGAEEGVYVIKS
+116 YGAAEGFYLLNS
-128 TGLSDSYA
+128 TSLTNAYT

-142 GEWQYEGL
+142 GTWQYCGIG
-150 KAPLL
+150 KNWKDV
-155 GSKWKPVEDSDW
+155 SKSNF
-167 GSGKIYITKL
+167 GSGSIYITKL
-177 NALKIAVKRFI
+177 NALKLAVKHFI
-188 DSAAAASDPTNPNR
+188 DTANAASDPAHPNR
-202 ISIIKFAGTKTN
+202 ISIIKFAGTKN
-214 AVGNDTYKEGG
+214 SAIGNDTYKENGY
-225 FTYNYS
+225 TYNYS
-231 QIVQNLTDV
+231 QIVQGLTDV
-240 NANKE
+240 NGNAST
-245 ALKDVIGTSAKA
+245 LKTKVDSLQA
-257 ASDTNPRGLTPG
+257 R

-300 DGEPTSGNSFETAV
+300 DGEPTSGNSFELAV
-314 ANGAITTAKALKD
+314 ANGAITAAKALKD
-327 SGTTIFTVGCFSSTP
+327 SGTTIFTVGCFSTTP
-342 STNTTNYM
+342 KTDPTTYM

-364 SGEAS
+364 SGGAS

-379 TSVDLTGI
+379 TSVDLTSI
-387 FKKISQEIGGASVT
+387 FQTISQEIGGASVT
-401 LTETTVLKDTVSK
+401 LTATTVLKDTISD
-414 YFDLDTDGADAKAI
+414 YFNLDESVDGSRKI
-428 KVHTETCTA
+428 EVHTETCTA

-484 GGKKIVLE
+484 GGKKIVLR

-511 AENSGIYVDNKPVAP
+511 AENSGIYVGENPVAP
-526 FSVPTVNFPYYEIVH
+526 FPVPTVDYPYYEIVH
-541 VKQNA
+541 VRMGT
-546 DGTLSYTGDTEE
+546 DGKPFYTGDQTNQ
-558 TLGVTVVPTE
+558 VIADPAAVNA
-568 TLANRVRIENAS
+568 ANRVRITDNT

-585 TTKVPNGYLYG
+585 TKKVPAGYLYG
-596 GSFSNKECTIAQ
+596 GSFSNKECTTAWSYG
-608 TYANGENP
+608 TESAKR
-616 ASFHPQNG
+616 FHPQNG

-630 EAPVDY
+630 EAPEVY

-644 SKTIDGQPNVIGFY
+644 SKTTDGTPNVVGFY

-687 VGEAGGTA
+687 VGESDSVA
-695 LNGGSGKVY
+695 LNGSSSVY

-709 VYTNGSSDTY
+709 KYTNGSSDTY
-719 KPGAGVFAPLSASSY
+719 KPGEGVFKPLSASSY
-734 LACFSVPESAWATKG
+734 LACFSVPSDAWAAKDK
-749 QKVVFTPYWITLDGM
+749 KVVFTPYWITLDGM
-764 KVTGTTTRTCQS
+764 KVTGIKTRTCKS
-776 DGPGSRV
+776 LGDGNRKVPMTSELKTGSV
-783 VKKIAETVSGSTIMP
+783 IMP
-798 ANTAVQMLLT
+798 ANAAVQMMLT
-808 ACGNVAVDGS
+808 AYADVTVDGS
-818 ENAPSASVD
+818 ENETPAPVDPVDPVD
-827 PIDPIDP
+827 PIDP
-834 FVPIDPIDPVTPV
+834 VDPVT
-847 DPVDPVEPAKQ
+847 PVDPVEPAKQ
-858 FSVTVY
+858 FTVTVH
-864 DGGSVYTLSA
+864 DGGSVYTLEA
-874 EAGEDISSRLVSAGM
+874 EAGEDISSRLASAGM
-889 HGMRFAGW
+889 YGQLFAGW
-897 FLDERSTAA
+897 FLDERNTAA
-906 AELKNVQGDMDV
+906 AELKNVQSDMDV
-918 YAKYVSDTYLTL
+918 YAKYVSDKFLTL

-943 KLYAALDSTDY
+943 KLYAALDSADY
-954 AEAGFVIDGK
+954 AEAGFVINGQ

>member
-16 MILSVIPITASAA
+16 MILSVMPITASAA

-76 DVSGSMEELE
+76 DVSGSM
-86 RSTLYGWAYKYSDSF
+86 KYD
-101 IEVGSKGSMDALDTV
+101 ITIGSGTDVLSQLDTK
-116 YGAEEGVYVIKS
+116 YGGAEGIYQMRIKDKLGVERTYN
-128 TGLSDSYA
+128 L
-136 PMRYVN
+136 RYTN
-142 GEWQYEGL
+142 GAWQYDKIFGGWTNL
-150 KAPLL
+150 I
-155 GSKWKPVEDSDW
+155 
-167 GSGKIYITKL
+167 GSGYESRARDTYISKL
-177 NALKIAVKRFI
+177 NALKIATKHFI
-188 DSAAAASDPTNPNR
+188 DAAEASSDPDHPNR
-202 ISIIKFAGTKTN
+202 ISIVKFAGTNNSTI
-214 AVGNDTYKEGG
+214 GNDTYRESGN
-225 FTYNYS
+225 TYNYS

-240 NANKE
+240 NGNASTLKNAVD
-245 ALKDVIGTSAKA
+245 ALA
-257 ASDTNPRGLTPG
+257 AG
-269 GATQADFGMQHAQT
+269 GATQADFGMKHAQT
-283 VLANTD
+283 VLSTTD
-289 SSRKKVAIMFT
+289 SSRKKVVVMFT
-300 DGEPTSGNSFETAV
+300 DGEPTDESDFNSTV
-314 ANGAITTAKALKD
+314 AAGAISAAYDLKQ
-327 SGTTIFTVGCFSSTP
+327 SGATVFSVGVFSSSVDSKVYP
-342 STNTTNYM
+342 YM
-350 NYVSSNYPNATSLT
+350 NLVSSNYPDAQSFNANADATVHGYFMTSDN
-364 SGEAS
+364 SA
-369 VSTKYYSTAA
+369 
-379 TSVDLTGI
+379 DLTNI
-387 FKKISQEIGGASVT
+387 FQAISQEVGGASVK
-401 LTETTVLKDTVSK
+401 LESSTVLKDTISG
-414 YFDLDTDGADAKAI
+414 YFDLDTTDGVDAKKI
-428 KVHTETCTA
+428 TVHTETCTG
-437 IDADGN
+437 INADGN
-443 PTAWSNDNNPNQYK
+443 PTAWSNDNNEGQYQYVL
-457 ADVVGKT
+457 DGKT

-477 GSHNGRP
+477 GSHNGQP
-484 GGKKIVLE
+484 GGKKIVLK
-492 IPIKPI
+492 IPIKPN
-498 DEKCWGLGLPTND
+498 DSECWGLGLPTND
-511 AENSGIYVDNKPVAP
+511 AANSGIYVDGKSVAP
-526 FSVPTVNFPYYEIVH
+526 FPVPTANFPYYEIVH

-558 TLGVTVVPTE
+558 TLGETVVPTE

-596 GSFSNKECTIAQ
+596 GSFSD
-608 TYANGENP
+608 P
-616 ASFHPQNG
+616 ACKTPWSYGTESAKSFRPQNG

-630 EAPVDY
+630 EAPDVY

-665 LYYQSAGFD
+665 LFYRSAGFD
-674 VTDGS
+674 VTNGS
-679 GNSISITD
+679 GKAISITD

-719 KPGAGVFAPLSASSY
+719 KPGEGVFKPLSASSY
-734 LACFSVPESAWATKG
+734 LACFSVPSDAWAAKDR
-749 QKVVFTPYWITLDGM
+749 KVVFTPYWITLDGM

-783 VKKIAETVSGSTIMP
+783 VKMIAEAKSGSTIMS

-834 FVPIDPIDPVTPV
+834 IDPVVPIDPIDPVT
-847 DPVDPVEPAKQ
+847 PVDPVEPAKQ

-980 YGSTVREDNT
+980 YGSMVREDNT

>member
-16 MILSVIPITASAA
+16 MILSVIPITAGAA

-76 DVSGSMEELE
+76 DVSGSM
-86 RSTLYGWAYKYSDSF
+86 SDK
-101 IEVGSKGSMDALDTV
+101 IEVAYGYDNLDKLDTV
-116 YGAEEGVYVIKS
+116 YGGAEGIYTAKFKGYALGF
-128 TGLSDSYA
+128 TYTRDLRYDSA
-136 PMRYVN
+136 A
-142 GEWQYEGL
+142 GQWQYYKETSIGGPAGWTVIGTN
-150 KAPLL
+150 KFEMQ
-155 GSKWKPVEDSDW
+155 SVK
-167 GSGKIYITKL
+167 ITKL
-177 NALKIAVKRFI
+177 NAMKIATKHFI
-188 DSAAAASDPTNPNR
+188 DSANANSDPANPNR
-202 ISIIKFAGTKTN
+202 ISIISYDSNST
-214 AVGNDTYKEGG
+214 
-225 FTYNYS
+225 
-231 QIVQNLTDV
+231 IVKQL
-240 NANKE
+240 
-245 ALKDVIGTSAKA
+245 TSASAADELKA
-257 ASDTNPRGLTPG
+257 AIDALSAD
-269 GATQADFGMQHAQT
+269 GATRADLGLQNAQT

-289 SSRKKVAIMFT
+289 SSRKKVAILFT
-300 DGEPTSGNSFETAV
+300 DGSPTSTNGFEEAV
-314 ANGAITTAKALKD
+314 ANSAIATAKALKD
-327 SGTTIFTVGCFSSTP
+327 QNTTIYTVGCFGSKPEDTSDQGKF
-342 STNTTNYM
+342 M
-350 NYVSSNYPNATSLT
+350 NYVSSNYPDATSLT
-364 SGEAS
+364 SGGAM
-369 VSTKYYSTAA
+369 VGDGKYYSVA
-379 TSVDLTGI
+379 TTSSELTDI
-387 FKKISQEIGGASVT
+387 FQTISQETGGATYT
-401 LTETTVLKDTVSK
+401 LTSSAVVQDVISE
-414 YFDLDTDGADAKAI
+414 YFDLPAGTTKDDIQVYTQAFTG
-428 KVHTETCTA
+428 TN
-437 IDADGN
+437 ADGSRTWGGR
-443 PTAWSNDNNPNQYK
+443 TAYNATVELDVAAKKLRVSN
-457 ADVVGKT
+457 
-464 ITVTGFDYSANWV
+464 FDFSENWV
-477 GSHNGRP
+477 GFHINADGDRTP
-484 GGKKIVLE
+484 HGCKLVIV

-498 DEKCWGLGLPTND
+498 MDNCWGTDLPTNKAD
-511 AENSGIYVDNKPVAP
+511 ESGIYVGENPVAP
-526 FSVPTVNFPYYEIVH
+526 FPVPTVDYPYYEIVH
-541 VKQNA
+541 VRMGA
-546 DGTLSYTGDTEE
+546 DGKPFYIGDQSDE
-558 TLGVTVVPTE
+558 VIVDPAAINA
-568 TLANRVRIENAS
+568 ANRVRITDNT

-596 GSFSNKECTIAQ
+596 GSFSNKECTTAWNYG
-608 TYANGENP
+608 TESAK
-616 ASFHPQNG
+616 SFHPQSG

-630 EAPVDY
+630 EAPDVY

-674 VTDGS
+674 VTDGD
-679 GNSISITD
+679 GKAISITD
-687 VGEAGGTA
+687 VGESGSVA

-709 VYTNGSSDTY
+709 VYTNGTSDTY
-719 KPGAGVFAPLSASSY
+719 KPGEGVFKPLSASSY
-734 LACFSVPESAWATKG
+734 LACFSVPESAWAAKDK
-749 QKVVFTPYWITLDGM
+749 KVVFTPYWITLDGM

-776 DGPGSRV
+776 DGPGNRV
-783 VKKIAETVSGSTIMP
+783 VKKIAEAESGSTIMP

-834 FVPIDPIDPVTPV
+834 VVPIDPIDPVT
-847 DPVDPVEPAKQ
+847 PVDPVEPAKQ

>member
-16 MILSVIPITASAA
+16 MILSVMPITASAA

-231 QIVQNLTDV
+231 QIVQNFTDV

-364 SGEAS
+364 SEGAS

-414 YFDLDTDGADAKAI
+414 YFDLDTDGVDAKAI

-443 PTAWSNDNNPNQYK
+443 PTAWRNDNNEGQYQYVL
-457 ADVVGKT
+457 DGKT

-511 AENSGIYVDNKPVAP
+511 AENTGVYVDGKSVAP
-526 FSVPTVNFPYYEIVH
+526 FPVPTVNFPYYEIVH
-541 VKQNA
+541 VRMGDNGQPV
-546 DGTLSYTGDTEE
+546 YTGD
-558 TLGVTVVPTE
+558 LSNAVIADPAAVNA
-568 TLANRVRIENAS
+568 ANRVRITDNT

-644 SKTIDGQPNVIGFY
+644 SKTIEGQPNVIGFY

-674 VTDGS
+674 VTDGDS
-679 GNSISITD
+679 KAISITD
-687 VGEAGGTA
+687 VGESDSTA

-709 VYTNGSSDTY
+709 VYTNGTSVTY
-719 KPGAGVFAPLSASSY
+719 KPGEGVFEPLSASSY
-734 LACFSVPESAWATKG
+734 LACFSVPSDAWAAKDK
-749 QKVVFTPYWITLDGM
+749 KVVFTPYWITLDGM

-776 DGPGSRV
+776 DGPGNRV
-783 VKKIAETVSGSTIMP
+783 VKMIAEAKSGSTIMP

-834 FVPIDPIDPVTPV
+834 VVPIDPIDPVT
-847 DPVDPVEPAKQ
+847 PVDPVEPAKQ

>member
-29 ENDGTTGGIK
+29 EHDSDPSDGPSTGVNGLYMNK
-39 THKEYNEET
+39 TVNSAHNE
-48 GYLTLEAYVTGE
+48 LTLEAFVTGR
-60 SQTQIVAQPV
+60 SQTQISTVPV
-70 DIALVL
+70 DTALVL
-76 DVSGSMEELE
+76 DESGSM
-86 RSTLYGWAYKYSDSF
+86 SDK
-101 IEVGSKGSMDALDTV
+101 IEVAYGYDNLDKLDTV
-116 YGAEEGVYVIKS
+116 YGADEGIYVADFKGKWS
-128 TGLSDSYA
+128 WLWGEYTNRNLRYDSA
-136 PMRYVN
+136 A
-142 GEWQYEGL
+142 GQWQYYKETDVAGP
-150 KAPLL
+150 K
-155 GSKWKPVEDSDW
+155 GWTVI
-167 GSGKIYITKL
+167 GTNRFKITSIRITKL
-177 NALKIAVKRFI
+177 NAMKIAVKHFI
-188 DSAAAASDPTNPNR
+188 DSANANSDPANPNR
-202 ISIIKFAGTKTN
+202 VSVIKFAGKMNTS
-214 AVGNDTYKEGG
+214 VGNDTYDEGSY
-225 FTYNYS
+225 TYNYS
-231 QIVQNLTDV
+231 QIVANLTDLSTT
-240 NANKE
+240 NAETLKATVG
-245 ALKDVIGTSAKA
+245 ALKE
-257 ASDTNPRGLTPG
+257 G
-269 GATQADFGMQHAQT
+269 GATQANFGMQHAQT
-283 VLANTD
+283 VLSKTD
-289 SSRKKVAIMFT
+289 SSRKKVVIMFT
-300 DGEPTSGNSFETAV
+300 DGDPTSQKYFEADV
-314 ANGAITTAKALKD
+314 ANSAIGTAKALKD
-327 SGTTIFTVGCFSSTP
+327 QNTTIYTVGCFGSKPEDSSDKGKF
-342 STNTTNYM
+342 M
-350 NYVSSNYPNATSLT
+350 NYVSSNYPDATSLT
-364 SGEAS
+364 SGGAM
-369 VSTKYYSTAA
+369 VGDGKYYSVA
-379 TSVDLTGI
+379 TTGSELTDI
-387 FKKISQEIGGASVT
+387 FQTISQETGGATYT
-401 LTETTVLKDTVSK
+401 LTSSAVVQDVISE
-414 YFDLDTDGADAKAI
+414 YFDLPAGTTKDDMQVYTQAFTG
-428 KVHTETCTA
+428 TN
-437 IDADGN
+437 ADGSRSWGGR
-443 PTAWSNDNNPNQYK
+443 TAYNATVELDVAAKKLRVSN
-457 ADVVGKT
+457 
-464 ITVTGFDYSANWV
+464 FDFSENWV
-477 GSHNGRP
+477 GFHINADGDRTP
-484 GGKKIVLE
+484 HGCKLVIV

-498 DEKCWGLGLPTND
+498 MDNCWGTDLPTNKAD
-511 AENSGIYVDNKPVAP
+511 ESGIYVGENPVAP
-526 FSVPTVNFPYYEIVH
+526 FPVPTVDYPYYEIVH
-541 VKQNA
+541 VRMGA
-546 DGTLSYTGDTEE
+546 DGKLFSIGDQSAA
-558 TLGVTVVPTE
+558 VIVDPAAINA
-568 TLANRVRIENAS
+568 ANRVRITDNT

-596 GSFSNKECTIAQ
+596 GSFSNKECTTAWNYG
-608 TYANGENP
+608 TESAK
-616 ASFHPQNG
+616 SFHPQSG

-630 EAPVDY
+630 EAPDVY

-674 VTDGS
+674 VTDGD
-679 GNSISITD
+679 GKAISITD
-687 VGEAGGTA
+687 VGESGSVA

-709 VYTNGSSDTY
+709 VYTNGTSDTY
-719 KPGAGVFAPLSASSY
+719 KPGEGVFKPLSASSY
-734 LACFSVPESAWATKG
+734 LACFSVPESAWAAKDK
-749 QKVVFTPYWITLDGM
+749 KVVFTPYWITLDGM

-776 DGPGSRV
+776 DGPGNRV
-783 VKKIAETVSGSTIMP
+783 VKKIAEAESGSTIMP

-834 FVPIDPIDPVTPV
+834 VVPIDPIDPVT
-847 DPVDPVEPAKQ
+847 PVDPVEPAKQ

>member
-16 MILSVIPITASAA
+16 MILSVMPITASAA

-60 SQTQIVAQPV
+60 SQVQVVSQPV

-76 DVSGSMEELE
+76 DVSGSM
-86 RSTLYGWAYKYSDSF
+86 KYD
-101 IEVGSKGSMDALDTV
+101 ITIGSGTDVLSQLDTK
-116 YGAEEGVYVIKS
+116 YGGAEGIYQMRIKDKLGVERTYN
-128 TGLSDSYA
+128 L
-136 PMRYVN
+136 RYTN
-142 GEWQYEGL
+142 GAWQYDKIFGGWTNL
-150 KAPLL
+150 I
-155 GSKWKPVEDSDW
+155 
-167 GSGKIYITKL
+167 GSGYESRARDTYISKL
-177 NALKIAVKRFI
+177 NALKIATKHFI
-188 DSAAAASDPTNPNR
+188 DAAEASSDPDHPNR
-202 ISIIKFAGTKTN
+202 ISIVKFAGTNNSTI
-214 AVGNDTYKEGG
+214 GNDTYRESGN
-225 FTYNYS
+225 TYNYS

-240 NANKE
+240 NGNASTLKNAVD
-245 ALKDVIGTSAKA
+245 ALA
-257 ASDTNPRGLTPG
+257 AG
-269 GATQADFGMQHAQT
+269 GATQADFGMKHAQT
-283 VLANTD
+283 VLSTTD
-289 SSRKKVAIMFT
+289 SSRKKVVVMFT
-300 DGEPTSGNSFETAV
+300 DGEPTDESDFNSTV
-314 ANGAITTAKALKD
+314 AAGAISAAYDLKQ
-327 SGTTIFTVGCFSSTP
+327 SGATVFSVGVFSSSVDSKVYP
-342 STNTTNYM
+342 YM
-350 NYVSSNYPNATSLT
+350 NLVSSNYPDAQSFNANADATVHGYFMTSDN
-364 SGEAS
+364 SA
-369 VSTKYYSTAA
+369 
-379 TSVDLTGI
+379 DLTNI
-387 FKKISQEIGGASVT
+387 FQTISQEVGGASVK
-401 LTETTVLKDTVSK
+401 LESSTVLKDTISG
-414 YFDLDTDGADAKAI
+414 YFDLDTTDGVDAKKI
-428 KVHTETCTA
+428 TVHTETCTG
-437 IDADGN
+437 INADGN
-443 PTAWSNDNNPNQYK
+443 PTAWSNDNNEGQYQYVL
-457 ADVVGKT
+457 DGKT

-477 GSHNGRP
+477 GSHNGQP
-484 GGKKIVLE
+484 GGKKIVLK
-492 IPIKPI
+492 IPIKPN
-498 DEKCWGLGLPTND
+498 DSECWGLGLPTND
-511 AENSGIYVDNKPVAP
+511 AANSGIYVDGKSVAP
-526 FSVPTVNFPYYEIVH
+526 FPVPTANFPYYEIVH

-558 TLGVTVVPTE
+558 TLGETVVPTE

-596 GSFSNKECTIAQ
+596 GSFSNKECTTAWNYG
-608 TYANGENP
+608 TESAK
-616 ASFHPQNG
+616 SFHPQSG

-630 EAPVDY
+630 EAPDVY

-687 VGEAGGTA
+687 VGEAAPVA
-695 LNGGSGKVY
+695 LEGGSSNVY
-704 QSLTT
+704 TSLTT

-719 KPGAGVFAPLSASSY
+719 TPGAGVFAPLSASSY
-734 LACFSVPESAWATKG
+734 LACFSVPSDAWAAKDK
-749 QKVVFTPYWITLDGM
+749 KVVFTPYWITLDGM

-783 VKKIAETVSGSTIMP
+783 VKKIAEAESGSTIMP

-834 FVPIDPIDPVTPV
+834 IDPVVPIDPIDPVTPV

>member
-29 ENDGTTGGIK
+29 ANDDTTGGIK
-39 THKEYNEET
+39 TDKKYDPES

-76 DVSGSMEELE
+76 DTSGSMEKKEHKKIL
-86 RSTLYGWAYKYSDSF
+86 WPKAYYYDAEYF
-101 IEVGSKGSMDALDTV
+101 INVGSRNDLSELDTV
-116 YGAEEGVYVIKS
+116 YGANTDGEHPVYFLRS
-128 TGLSDSYA
+128 TESA
-136 PMRYVN
+136 TVTKMRYVN
-142 GEWQYEGL
+142 GQWEYYGWNLIGGYD
-150 KAPLL
+150 
-155 GSKWKPVEDSDW
+155 WKTVDKSNF
-167 GSGKIYITKL
+167 GSGDVFISKL
-177 NALKIAVKRFI
+177 DALKLAVRKFI
-188 DSAAAASDPTNPNR
+188 DTANAASDPAHPNR
-202 ISIIKFAGTKTN
+202 ISIIKFAGNKK
-214 AVGNDTYKEGG
+214 DTIGDERYDSSNTDSGWS
-225 FTYNYS
+225 NYS
-231 QIVQNLTDV
+231 QIVLGLTAV
-240 NANKE
+240 NGNASL
-245 ALKDVIGTSAKA
+245 LKDTVDSLL
-257 ASDTNPRGLTPG
+257 AS
-269 GATQADFGMQHAQT
+269 GATRADFGMQHAQT
-283 VLANTD
+283 VLASTD

-314 ANGAITTAKALKD
+314 ANGAITAAKALKD
-327 SGTTIFTVGCFSSTP
+327 SGTTIFTVGCFSTTP
-342 STNTTNYM
+342 KTDPTTYM
-350 NYVSSNYPNATSLT
+350 NYVSSNYPNATST
-364 SGEAS
+364 TVGGTKAAD
-369 VSTKYYSTAA
+369 KYYSRA
-379 TSVDLTGI
+379 TTSTHLTDI
-387 FKKISQEIGGASVT
+387 FQSISQEIGGASVT
-401 LTETTVLKDTVSK
+401 LTETTVLKDTISD
-414 YFDLDTDGADAKAI
+414 YFNLDESVDGSRKI
-428 KVHTETCTA
+428 EVHTETCTA

-443 PTAWSNDNNPNQYK
+443 PTAWQKDNDNTVYNVK
-457 ADVVGKT
+457 TAGKT
-464 ITVTGFDYSANWV
+464 ITVEGFDYSANWV

-511 AENSGIYVDNKPVAP
+511 AENSGIYVGENPVAP
-526 FSVPTVNFPYYEIVH
+526 FPVPTVDYPYYEIVH
-541 VKQNA
+541 VRMGENGQPV
-546 DGTLSYTGDTEE
+546 YTGDLSNE
-558 TLGVTVVPTE
+558 VIADPAAVNA
-568 TLANRVRIENAS
+568 ANRVRITDNT

-585 TTKVPNGYLYG
+585 TSLVPNGYLYG
-596 GSFSNKECTIAQ
+596 GSFSNKECTTAWSYG
-608 TYANGENP
+608 TESAK
-616 ASFHPQNG
+616 SFHPQNG

-630 EAPVDY
+630 EAPDVY

-665 LYYQSAGFD
+665 LFYRSAGFD
-674 VTDGS
+674 VTDGD
-679 GNSISITD
+679 GKAIPITD
-687 VGEAGGTA
+687 VGESGSVA

-709 VYTNGSSDTY
+709 VYTNGTSVTY
-719 KPGAGVFAPLSASSY
+719 KPGEGVFKPLSASSY
-734 LACFSVPESAWATKG
+734 LACFSVPSDAWAAKDK
-749 QKVVFTPYWITLDGM
+749 KVVFTPYWITLDGM

-783 VKKIAETVSGSTIMP
+783 VKKIAEAESGSTIMP

-818 ENAPSASVD
+818 ENAPSASFD
-827 PIDPIDP
+827 PIDPV
-834 FVPIDPIDPVTPV
+834 VPIDPIDPVT
-847 DPVDPVEPAKQ
+847 PVDPVEPAKQ

>member
-16 MILSVIPITASAA
+16 MILSVIPITAGAA

-76 DVSGSMEELE
+76 DVSGSMDDA
-86 RSTLYGWAYKYSDSF
+86 SSHWLYGWAYEESDSF
-101 IEVGSKGSMDALDTV
+101 IKVSDKGNLEDLDTV
-116 YGAEEGVYVIKS
+116 YGAAEGFYLLNS
-128 TGLSDSYA
+128 TSLTNAYT

-142 GEWQYEGL
+142 GTWQYCGIG
-150 KAPLL
+150 KNWKDV
-155 GSKWKPVEDSDW
+155 SKSNF
-167 GSGKIYITKL
+167 GSGSIYITKL
-177 NALKIAVKRFI
+177 NALKLAVKHFI
-188 DSAAAASDPTNPNR
+188 DTANAASDPAHPNR
-202 ISIIKFAGTKTN
+202 ISIIKFAGTKN
-214 AVGNDTYKEGG
+214 SAIGNDTYKENGY
-225 FTYNYS
+225 TYNYS
-231 QIVQNLTDV
+231 QIVQGLTDV
-240 NANKE
+240 NGNAST
-245 ALKDVIGTSAKA
+245 LKTKVDSLQA
-257 ASDTNPRGLTPG
+257 R

-300 DGEPTSGNSFETAV
+300 DGEPTSGNSFELAV
-314 ANGAITTAKALKD
+314 ANGAITAAKALKD
-327 SGTTIFTVGCFSSTP
+327 SGTTIFTVGCFSTTP
-342 STNTTNYM
+342 KTDPTTYM

-364 SGEAS
+364 SGGAS

-379 TSVDLTGI
+379 TSVDLTSI
-387 FKKISQEIGGASVT
+387 FQTISQEIGGASVT
-401 LTETTVLKDTVSK
+401 LTATTVLKDTISD
-414 YFDLDTDGADAKAI
+414 YFNLDESVDGSRKI
-428 KVHTETCTA
+428 EVHTETCTA

-484 GGKKIVLE
+484 GGKKIVLR

-558 TLGVTVVPTE
+558 TLGETVVPTE

-585 TTKVPNGYLYG
+585 TTKVPNRYLYG
-596 GSFSNKECTIAQ
+596 GSFSD
-608 TYANGENP
+608 P
-616 ASFHPQNG
+616 ACKTPWSYGTESAKSFRPQNG

-644 SKTIDGQPNVIGFY
+644 SKTIEGQPKVIGFY

-665 LYYQSAGFD
+665 LNYQSAGFD
-674 VTDGS
+674 VTDGD
-679 GNSISITD
+679 GKAISITD
-687 VGEAGGTA
+687 VGESGSTA

-709 VYTNGSSDTY
+709 KYTNGTSVTY
-719 KPGAGVFAPLSASSY
+719 KPGKGVFEPLSASSY
-734 LACFSVPESAWATKG
+734 LACFSVPSDAWAAKDK
-749 QKVVFTPYWITLDGM
+749 KVVFTPYWITLDGM

-827 PIDPIDP
+827 PIDPV
-834 FVPIDPIDPVTPV
+834 VPIDPIDPVT
-847 DPVDPVEPAKQ
+847 PVDPVEPAKQ

-980 YGSTVREDNT
+980 YGSMVREDNT

>member
-29 ENDGTTGGIK
+29 EHDSDPSDGPSTGVNGLYMNK
-39 THKEYNEET
+39 TVNSAHNE
-48 GYLTLEAYVTGE
+48 LTLEAFVTGR
-60 SQTQIVAQPV
+60 SQTQVTTVPV
-70 DIALVL
+70 DTALVL
-76 DVSGSMEELE
+76 DI
-86 RSTLYGWAYKYSDSF
+86 SDSMSDK
-101 IEVGSKGSMDALDTV
+101 IEVA
-116 YGAEEGVYVIKS
+116 YG
-128 TGLSDSYA
+128 
-136 PMRYVN
+136 
-142 GEWQYEGL
+142 YEGL
-150 KAPLL
+150 VNLDTEYGGGEGIYTASFQWKVL
-155 GSKWKPVEDSDW
+155 GIWTAVPGGPWDLRYNTSTGKWEYDKKHGGWTEI
-167 GSGKIYITKL
+167 GSNNYKITSLKITKL
-177 NALKIAVKRFI
+177 NAMKIATKHFI
-188 DSAAAASDPTNPNR
+188 DSANANSDPANPNR
-202 ISIIKFAGTKTN
+202 ISIISYDYDST
-214 AVGNDTYKEGG
+214 
-225 FTYNYS
+225 
-231 QIVQNLTDV
+231 IVKQL
-240 NANKE
+240 
-245 ALKDVIGTSAKA
+245 TSASAADELKA
-257 ASDTNPRGLTPG
+257 AIDALRAG
-269 GATQADFGMQHAQT
+269 GATRADLGLQNAQT
-283 VLANTD
+283 VFANTD

-300 DGEPTSGNSFETAV
+300 DGSPTNTTGFKKSV
-314 ANGAITTAKALKD
+314 ANSAIATAKALKD
-327 SGTTIFTVGCFSSTP
+327 QNTTIYTVGCFDSKPEDSS
-342 STNTTNYM
+342 NMGKFM
-350 NYVSSNYPNATSLT
+350 NYVSSNYPKATDLDNNG
-364 SGEAS
+364 GEVAPDL
-369 VSTKYYSTAA
+369 KYYSVA
-379 TSVDLTGI
+379 TTGSKLTDI
-387 FKKISQEIGGASVT
+387 FETISQETGGATYT
-401 LTETTVLKDTVSK
+401 LTSSAVVQDVISE
-414 YFDLDTDGADAKAI
+414 YFDLPAGTTKDDIHVYTQAFTG
-428 KVHTETCTA
+428 TN
-437 IDADGN
+437 ADGSRTWGGRT
-443 PTAWSNDNNPNQYK
+443 PYK
-457 ADVVGKT
+457 ATVELDVPAKKLRVSN
-464 ITVTGFDYSANWV
+464 FDFSENWV
-477 GSHNGRP
+477 GYHTNEMSERIAHGC
-484 GGKKIVLE
+484 KLVIV
-492 IPIKPI
+492 IPIEPI
-498 DEKCWGLGLPTND
+498 MENCWGTDLPTNKED
-511 AENSGIYVDNKPVAP
+511 ESGIYVGENPVAP
-526 FSVPTVNFPYYEIVH
+526 FPVPTVNFPYYEIVH

-558 TLGVTVVPTE
+558 TLGKTVVPTE

-585 TTKVPNGYLYG
+585 TTKVPNRYLYG
-596 GSFSNKECTIAQ
+596 GSFSNPACTTAWSYG
-608 TYANGENP
+608 TESAKR
-616 ASFHPQNG
+616 FHPQSG

-644 SKTIDGQPNVIGFY
+644 SKTIEGQPNVIGFY

-674 VTDGS
+674 VTNGS
-679 GNSISITD
+679 GSSISITD
-687 VGEAGGTA
+687 VGESDSTA

-709 VYTNGSSDTY
+709 VYTNGTSVTY
-719 KPGAGVFAPLSASSY
+719 KPGEGVFKPLSASSY
-734 LACFSVPESAWATKG
+734 LACFSVPSDAWAAKDK
-749 QKVVFTPYWITLDGM
+749 KVVFTPYWITLDGM

-776 DGPGSRV
+776 DGPGNRV
-783 VKKIAETVSGSTIMP
+783 VKKIAEAESGSTIMP

-827 PIDPIDP
+827 PIDPV
-834 FVPIDPIDPVTPV
+834 VPIDPIDPVT
-847 DPVDPVEPAKQ
+847 PVDPVEPAKQ

>member
-48 GYLTLEAYVTGE
+48 GYLTLEAYVTGA

-76 DVSGSMEELE
+76 DTSGSMEKLE
-86 RSTLYGWAYKYSDSF
+86 ESTLYSWAFKRNDTFIKVSDRGNLD
-101 IEVGSKGSMDALDTV
+101 ELDTV
-116 YGAEEGVYVIKS
+116 YGAAEGVYMLKS
-128 TGLSDSYA
+128 TGITNSCA

-142 GEWQYEGL
+142 GEWQYCGWGRE
-150 KAPLL
+150 
-155 GSKWKPVEDSDW
+155 WKSVDKSDW
-167 GSGKIYITKL
+167 GNGNIYITKL
-177 NALKIAVKRFI
+177 SALKLAVKHFI
-188 DSAAAASDPTNPNR
+188 DTANAASDPAHPNR
-202 ISIIKFAGTKTN
+202 ISIIKFAGTKN
-214 AVGNDTYKEGG
+214 SAIGNDTYTESGY
-225 FTYNYS
+225 TYNYS
-231 QIVQNLTDV
+231 QIVQGLTDV
-240 NANKE
+240 NGNAST
-245 ALKDVIGTSAKA
+245 LKTKVDSLQA
-257 ASDTNPRGLTPG
+257 R

-300 DGEPTSGNSFETAV
+300 DGEPTSGNSFELAV
-314 ANGAITTAKALKD
+314 ANGAITAAKALKD
-327 SGTTIFTVGCFSSTP
+327 SGTTIFTVGCFSTTP
-342 STNTTNYM
+342 KTDPTTYM

-364 SGEAS
+364 SGGAS

-379 TSVDLTGI
+379 TSVDLTSI
-387 FKKISQEIGGASVT
+387 FQTISQEIGGASVT
-401 LTETTVLKDTVSK
+401 LTATTVLKDTISD
-414 YFDLDTDGADAKAI
+414 YFNLDESVDGSRKI
-428 KVHTETCTA
+428 EVHTETCTA

-511 AENSGIYVDNKPVAP
+511 AGNSGIYVDNKPVAP

-546 DGTLSYTGDTEE
+546 DGTLSYTGDTEK
-558 TLGVTVVPTE
+558 TLGETVVPTE

-596 GSFSNKECTIAQ
+596 GSFSNKECTTPWSYGTESAK
-608 TYANGENP
+608 
-616 ASFHPQNG
+616 SFRPQSG

-630 EAPVDY
+630 EAPDVY

-674 VTDGS
+674 VTDGD
-679 GNSISITD
+679 GKAIPITD
-687 VGEAGGTA
+687 VGEAAPVA
-695 LNGGSGKVY
+695 LEGGSSNVY
-704 QSLTT
+704 TSLTT

-719 KPGAGVFAPLSASSY
+719 KPGAGVFKPLSASSY
-734 LACFSVPESAWATKG
+734 LACFSVPSDAWAAKDR
-749 QKVVFTPYWITLDGM
+749 KVVFTPYWITLDGM

-776 DGPGSRV
+776 DGPGNRV
-783 VKKIAETVSGSTIMP
+783 VKMIAEAKNGSTIMP

-834 FVPIDPIDPVTPV
+834 VVPIDPIDPVT
-847 DPVDPVEPAKQ
+847 PVDPVEPAKQ

-864 DGGSVYTLSA
+864 DGSSVYTLSA

>member
-16 MILSVIPITASAA
+16 MILSVIPITAGAVEHDSDPSDGPSTGVNGLYMNKTVNSA
-29 ENDGTTGGIK
+29 
-39 THKEYNEET
+39 HNE
-48 GYLTLEAYVTGE
+48 LTLEAFVTGR
-60 SQTQIVAQPV
+60 SQTQVTTVPV
-70 DIALVL
+70 DTALVL
-76 DVSGSMEELE
+76 DESGSM
-86 RSTLYGWAYKYSDSF
+86 SDK
-101 IEVGSKGSMDALDTV
+101 IEVAYGYDNLDKLDTV
-116 YGAEEGVYVIKS
+116 YGGAEGIYTAKFKGYALGF
-128 TGLSDSYA
+128 TYTRDLRYDSA
-136 PMRYVN
+136 A
-142 GEWQYEGL
+142 GQWQYYKETSIGGPAGWTVIGTN
-150 KAPLL
+150 KFEMQ
-155 GSKWKPVEDSDW
+155 SVK
-167 GSGKIYITKL
+167 ITKL
-177 NALKIAVKRFI
+177 NAMKIATKHFI
-188 DSAAAASDPTNPNR
+188 DSANANSDPANPNR
-202 ISIIKFAGTKTN
+202 ISIISYDSNST
-214 AVGNDTYKEGG
+214 
-225 FTYNYS
+225 
-231 QIVQNLTDV
+231 IVKQL
-240 NANKE
+240 
-245 ALKDVIGTSAKA
+245 TSASAADELKA
-257 ASDTNPRGLTPG
+257 AIDALSAD
-269 GATQADFGMQHAQT
+269 GATRADPGLQNAQT

-289 SSRKKVAIMFT
+289 SSRKKVAILFT
-300 DGEPTSGNSFETAV
+300 DGSPTSTNGFEEAV
-314 ANGAITTAKALKD
+314 ANSAIATAKALKD
-327 SGTTIFTVGCFSSTP
+327 QNTTIYTVGCFGSKPEDTSDQGKF
-342 STNTTNYM
+342 M
-350 NYVSSNYPNATSLT
+350 NYVSSNYPDATSLT
-364 SGEAS
+364 SGGAM
-369 VSTKYYSTAA
+369 VGDGKYYSVA
-379 TSVDLTGI
+379 TTSSELTDI
-387 FKKISQEIGGASVT
+387 FQTISQETGGATYT
-401 LTETTVLKDTVSK
+401 LTSSAVVQDVISE
-414 YFDLDTDGADAKAI
+414 YFDLPAGTTKDDIQVYTQAFTG
-428 KVHTETCTA
+428 TN
-437 IDADGN
+437 ADGSRTWGGR
-443 PTAWSNDNNPNQYK
+443 TAYNATVELDVAAKKLRVSN
-457 ADVVGKT
+457 
-464 ITVTGFDYSANWV
+464 FDFSENWV
-477 GSHNGRP
+477 GFHINADGDRTP
-484 GGKKIVLE
+484 HGCKLVIV

-498 DEKCWGLGLPTND
+498 MDNCWGTDLPTNKAD
-511 AENSGIYVDNKPVAP
+511 ESGIYVGENPVAP
-526 FSVPTVNFPYYEIVH
+526 FPVPTVDYPYYEIVH
-541 VKQNA
+541 VRMGA
-546 DGTLSYTGDTEE
+546 DGKPFYIGDQSDE
-558 TLGVTVVPTE
+558 VIADPTAVNA
-568 TLANRVRIENAS
+568 ANRVRITDNT

-596 GSFSNKECTIAQ
+596 GSFSNKECTTAWNYG
-608 TYANGENP
+608 TESAK
-616 ASFHPQNG
+616 SFHPQSG

-630 EAPVDY
+630 EAPDVY

-665 LYYQSAGFD
+665 LFYQSAGFD
-674 VTDGS
+674 VTDGD
-679 GNSISITD
+679 GKAISITD
-687 VGEAGGTA
+687 VGESGSTA

-709 VYTNGSSDTY
+709 VYTNGTSDTY
-719 KPGAGVFAPLSASSY
+719 MPGDGVFKPLSASSY
-734 LACFSVPESAWATKG
+734 LACFSVPSDAWAAKDK
-749 QKVVFTPYWITLDGM
+749 KVVFTPYWITLDGM

-776 DGPGSRV
+776 DGPGNRV
-783 VKKIAETVSGSTIMP
+783 VKKIAEAESGSTIMP

-827 PIDPIDP
+827 PIDPV
-834 FVPIDPIDPVTPV
+834 VPIDPIDPVT
-847 DPVDPVEPAKQ
+847 PVDPVEPAKQ

>member
-76 DVSGSMEELE
+76 DVSGSMEELKQY
-86 RSTLYGWAYKYSDSF
+86 SWTDIGWYWAYKESASF
-101 IEVGSKGSMDALDTV
+101 IKVTNRNDLNDLDTV
-116 YGAEEGVYVIKS
+116 YGAAEGTYLLHSVTLWTHGKGY
-128 TGLSDSYA
+128 T
-136 PMRYVN
+136 PMRYSG
-142 GEWQYEGL
+142 GEWQYLNKDKEW
-150 KAPLL
+150 ANVAN
-155 GSKWKPVEDSDW
+155 SSY
-167 GSGKIYITKL
+167 GSGDIYITKL

-188 DSAAAASDPTNPNR
+188 DTANAASDPAHPNR
-202 ISIIKFAGTKTN
+202 ISIIKFAGDKK
-214 AVGNDTYKEGG
+214 DTIGDERYDSSNTDSGWS
-225 FTYNYS
+225 NYS
-231 QIVQNLTDV
+231 QIVQDLTNV
-240 NANKE
+240 NDNAST
-245 ALKDVIGTSAKA
+245 LKTTVDSLL
-257 ASDTNPRGLTPG
+257 AS
-269 GATQADFGMQHAQT
+269 GATRADFGMQHAQT
-283 VLANTD
+283 VLASTD

-314 ANGAITTAKALKD
+314 ANGAITAAKALKD
-327 SGTTIFTVGCFSSTP
+327 SGTTIFTVGCFSTTP
-342 STNTTNYM
+342 KTDPTTYM

-364 SGEAS
+364 SGGAS

-379 TSVDLTGI
+379 TSADLTGI
-387 FKKISQEIGGASVT
+387 FKKISQEVGGASVT
-401 LTETTVLKDTVSK
+401 LTETTVLKDTISD
-414 YFDLDTDGADAKAI
+414 YFNLDESVDGSRKI
-428 KVHTETCTA
+428 EVHTETCTA

-443 PTAWSNDNNPNQYK
+443 PTAWQKDNDNTVYNVK
-457 ADVVGKT
+457 TAGKT
-464 ITVTGFDYSANWV
+464 ITVEGFDYSANWV
-477 GSHNGRP
+477 GSHNGQP
-484 GGKKIVLE
+484 GGKKIVLR

-511 AENSGIYVDNKPVAP
+511 AGNSGIYVDNKPVAP

-558 TLGVTVVPTE
+558 TLGKTVVPTE
-568 TLANRVRIENAS
+568 TLANRVRIEDAS

-585 TTKVPNGYLYG
+585 TSLVPAGYLYG

-616 ASFHPQNG
+616 ASFRPQSG

-644 SKTIDGQPNVIGFY
+644 SKTIEGQPNVIGFY

-665 LYYQSAGFD
+665 RYYQSAGFD

-687 VGEAGGTA
+687 VGESGSTA

-709 VYTNGSSDTY
+709 VYTNGTSVTY
-719 KPGAGVFAPLSASSY
+719 KPGEGVFEPLSASSY
-734 LACFSVPESAWATKG
+734 LACFSVPSDAWAAKDK
-749 QKVVFTPYWITLDGM
+749 KVVFTPYWITLDGM

-783 VKKIAETVSGSTIMP
+783 VKKIAEAESGSTIMP

-827 PIDPIDP
+827 PIDPIGP
-834 FVPIDPIDPVTPV
+834 VVPIDPIDPVT
-847 DPVDPVEPAKQ
+847 PVDPVEPAKQ

>member
-76 DVSGSMEELE
+76 DVSGSM
-86 RSTLYGWAYKYSDSF
+86 KYD
-101 IEVGSKGSMDALDTV
+101 ITIGSGTDVLSQLDTK
-116 YGAEEGVYVIKS
+116 YGGAEGIYQMRIKDKLGVERTYN
-128 TGLSDSYA
+128 L
-136 PMRYVN
+136 RYTN
-142 GEWQYEGL
+142 GAWQYDKIFGGWTNL
-150 KAPLL
+150 I
-155 GSKWKPVEDSDW
+155 
-167 GSGKIYITKL
+167 GSGYESRARDTYISKL
-177 NALKIAVKRFI
+177 NALKIATKHFI
-188 DSAAAASDPTNPNR
+188 DAAEASSDPDHPNR
-202 ISIIKFAGTKTN
+202 ISIVKFAGTNNSTI
-214 AVGNDTYKEGG
+214 GNDTYRESGN
-225 FTYNYS
+225 TYNYS

-240 NANKE
+240 NGNASTLKNAVD
-245 ALKDVIGTSAKA
+245 ALA
-257 ASDTNPRGLTPG
+257 AG
-269 GATQADFGMQHAQT
+269 GATQADFGMKHAQT
-283 VLANTD
+283 VLSTTD
-289 SSRKKVAIMFT
+289 SSRKKVVVMFT
-300 DGEPTSGNSFETAV
+300 DGEPTSTDTFENAV
-314 ANGAITTAKALKD
+314 ADGAITTAKALKD
-327 SGTTIFTVGCFSSTP
+327 SETTIFTVGCFSSTP

-364 SGEAS
+364 SGGTQAD
-369 VSTKYYSTAA
+369 TKYYSTAT
-379 TSVDLTGI
+379 TSASLTSI
-387 FKKISQEIGGASVT
+387 FQSISQEVGGASVK
-401 LTETTVLKDTVSK
+401 LESSTVLKDTISG
-414 YFDLDTDGADAKAI
+414 YFDLDTTDGVDAKKI
-428 KVHTETCTA
+428 TVHTETCTG
-437 IDADGN
+437 INADGN
-443 PTAWSNDNNPNQYK
+443 PTAWSNDNNEGQYQYVL
-457 ADVVGKT
+457 DGKT

-477 GSHNGRP
+477 GSHNGQP
-484 GGKKIVLE
+484 GGKKIVLK
-492 IPIKPI
+492 IPIKPN
-498 DEKCWGLGLPTND
+498 DSECWGLGLPTND
-511 AENSGIYVDNKPVAP
+511 AANSGIYVDGKSVAP
-526 FSVPTVNFPYYEIVH
+526 FPVPTANFPYYEIVH

-558 TLGVTVVPTE
+558 TLGETVVPTE

-596 GSFSNKECTIAQ
+596 GSFSD
-608 TYANGENP
+608 P
-616 ASFHPQNG
+616 ACKTPWSYGTESAKSFRPQNG

-630 EAPVDY
+630 EAPDVY

-665 LYYQSAGFD
+665 RYYQSAGFD

-695 LNGGSGKVY
+695 LNGGSSNVY
-704 QSLTT
+704 TSLTT
-709 VYTNGSSDTY
+709 VYTNGTRTTY
-719 KPGAGVFAPLSASSY
+719 KPGEGVFKPLSASSY
-734 LACFSVPESAWATKG
+734 LACFSVPSDAWAAKDK
-749 QKVVFTPYWITLDGM
+749 KVVFTPYWITLDGM

-783 VKKIAETVSGSTIMP
+783 VKMIAEAKSGSTIMP

-827 PIDPIDP
+827 PIDPIGP
-834 FVPIDPIDPVTPV
+834 VVPIDPIDPVTPV

-906 AELKNVQGDMDV
+906 AELKNVQGDMNV

>member
-16 MILSVIPITASAA
+16 MILSVMPITASAA

-76 DVSGSMEELE
+76 DVSGSM
-86 RSTLYGWAYKYSDSF
+86 KYD
-101 IEVGSKGSMDALDTV
+101 ITIGSGTDVLSQLDTK
-116 YGAEEGVYVIKS
+116 YGGAEGIYQMRIKDKLGVERTYN
-128 TGLSDSYA
+128 L
-136 PMRYVN
+136 RYTN
-142 GEWQYEGL
+142 GAWQYDKIFGGWTNL
-150 KAPLL
+150 I
-155 GSKWKPVEDSDW
+155 
-167 GSGKIYITKL
+167 GSGYESRARDTYISKL
-177 NALKIAVKRFI
+177 NALKIATKHFI
-188 DSAAAASDPTNPNR
+188 DAAEASSDPDHPNR
-202 ISIIKFAGTKTN
+202 ISIVKFAGTNNSTI
-214 AVGNDTYKEGG
+214 GNDTYRESGN
-225 FTYNYS
+225 TYNYS

-240 NANKE
+240 NGNASTLKNAVD
-245 ALKDVIGTSAKA
+245 ALA
-257 ASDTNPRGLTPG
+257 AG
-269 GATQADFGMQHAQT
+269 GATQADFGMKHAQT
-283 VLANTD
+283 VLSTTD
-289 SSRKKVAIMFT
+289 SSRKKVVVMFT
-300 DGEPTSGNSFETAV
+300 DGEPTDESDFNSTV
-314 ANGAITTAKALKD
+314 AAGAISAAYDLKQ
-327 SGTTIFTVGCFSSTP
+327 SGATVFSVGVFSSSVDSKVYP
-342 STNTTNYM
+342 YM
-350 NYVSSNYPNATSLT
+350 NLVSSNYPDAQSFNANADATVHGYFMTSDN
-364 SGEAS
+364 SA
-369 VSTKYYSTAA
+369 
-379 TSVDLTGI
+379 DLTNI
-387 FKKISQEIGGASVT
+387 FQAISQEVGGASVK
-401 LTETTVLKDTVSK
+401 LESSTVLKDTISG
-414 YFDLDTDGADAKAI
+414 YFDLDTTDGVDAKKI
-428 KVHTETCTA
+428 TVHTETCTG
-437 IDADGN
+437 INADGN
-443 PTAWSNDNNPNQYK
+443 PTAWSNDNNEGQYQYVL
-457 ADVVGKT
+457 DGKT

-477 GSHNGRP
+477 GSHNGQP
-484 GGKKIVLE
+484 GGKKIVLK
-492 IPIKPI
+492 IPIKPN
-498 DEKCWGLGLPTND
+498 DSECWGLGLPTND
-511 AENSGIYVDNKPVAP
+511 AANSGIYVDGKSVAP
-526 FSVPTVNFPYYEIVH
+526 FPVPTANFPYYEIVH

-558 TLGVTVVPTE
+558 TLGETVVPTE

-596 GSFSNKECTIAQ
+596 GSFSD
-608 TYANGENP
+608 P
-616 ASFHPQNG
+616 ACKTPWSYGTESAKSFRPQNG

-630 EAPVDY
+630 EAPDVY

-665 LYYQSAGFD
+665 LFYRSAGFD
-674 VTDGS
+674 VTNGS
-679 GNSISITD
+679 GKAISITD

-719 KPGAGVFAPLSASSY
+719 KPGEGVFKPLSASSY
-734 LACFSVPESAWATKG
+734 LACFSVPSDAWAAKDR
-749 QKVVFTPYWITLDGM
+749 KVVFTPYWITLDGM

-783 VKKIAETVSGSTIMP
+783 VKKIAEAESGSTIMP

-834 FVPIDPIDPVTPV
+834 FVPIDPIDPVT
-847 DPVDPVEPAKQ
+847 PVDPVEPAKQ

>member
-76 DVSGSMEELE
+76 DVSGSMDEDI
-86 RSTLYGWAYKYSDSF
+86 T
-101 IEVGSKGSMDALDTV
+101 VGSGEDFLSMLDTK
-116 YGAEEGVYVIKS
+116 YGGAEGIYTATFKGLIIK
-128 TGLSDSYA
+128 GERDL
-136 PMRYVN
+136 RYNN
-142 GEWQYEGL
+142 GEWQYYQL
-150 KAPLL
+150 VLRRWVPII
-155 GSKWKPVEDSDW
+155 DSYYDI
-167 GSGKIYITKL
+167 KDIHLTKL
-177 NALKIAVKRFI
+177 NALKIAVKHFI
-188 DSAAAASDPTNPNR
+188 DTANAASDPAHPNR
-202 ISIIKFAGTKTN
+202 ISIIKFAGDK
-214 AVGNDTYKEGG
+214 NDTIGNGRYDSSHTRTGWS
-225 FTYNYS
+225 NYS
-231 QIVQNLTDV
+231 QIVQGLTDV
-240 NANKE
+240 NGNAST
-245 ALKDVIGTSAKA
+245 LKTKVDSLQA
-257 ASDTNPRGLTPG
+257 R

-300 DGEPTSGNSFETAV
+300 DGEPTSGNSFELAV
-314 ANGAITTAKALKD
+314 ANGAITAAKALKD
-327 SGTTIFTVGCFSSTP
+327 SGTTIFTVGCFSTTP
-342 STNTTNYM
+342 KTDPTTYM

-364 SGEAS
+364 SGGAS

-379 TSVDLTGI
+379 TSVDLTSI
-387 FKKISQEIGGASVT
+387 FQTISQEIGGASVT
-401 LTETTVLKDTVSK
+401 LTATTVLKDTISD
-414 YFDLDTDGADAKAI
+414 YFNLDESVDGSRKI
-428 KVHTETCTA
+428 EVHTETCTA

-484 GGKKIVLE
+484 GGKKIVLR

-511 AENSGIYVDNKPVAP
+511 AENSGIYVGENPVAP
-526 FSVPTVNFPYYEIVH
+526 FPVPTVDYPYYEIVH
-541 VKQNA
+541 VRMGT
-546 DGTLSYTGDTEE
+546 DGKPFYTGDQTNQ
-558 TLGVTVVPTE
+558 VIADPAAVNA
-568 TLANRVRIENAS
+568 ANRVRITDNT

-585 TTKVPNGYLYG
+585 TKKVPAGYLYG
-596 GSFSNKECTIAQ
+596 GSFSNKECTTAWSYG
-608 TYANGENP
+608 TESAKR
-616 ASFHPQNG
+616 FHPQNG

-630 EAPVDY
+630 EAPEVY

-644 SKTIDGQPNVIGFY
+644 SKTTDGTPNVVGFY

-687 VGEAGGTA
+687 VGESDSVA
-695 LNGGSGKVY
+695 LNGSSSVY

-709 VYTNGSSDTY
+709 KYTNGSSDTY
-719 KPGAGVFAPLSASSY
+719 KPGEGVFKPLSASSY
-734 LACFSVPESAWATKG
+734 LACFSVPESAWAAKDK
-749 QKVVFTPYWITLDGM
+749 KVVFTPYWITLDGM

-776 DGPGSRV
+776 DGPGNRV
-783 VKKIAETVSGSTIMP
+783 VKMIAEAKSGSTIMP

-834 FVPIDPIDPVTPV
+834 VVPIDPIDPVT
-847 DPVDPVEPAKQ
+847 PVDPVEPAKQ

>member
-76 DVSGSMEELE
+76 DI
-86 RSTLYGWAYKYSDSF
+86 SDSMSDK
-101 IEVGSKGSMDALDTV
+101 IEVA
-116 YGAEEGVYVIKS
+116 YG
-128 TGLSDSYA
+128 
-136 PMRYVN
+136 
-142 GEWQYEGL
+142 YEGL
-150 KAPLL
+150 VNLDTEYGGGEGIYTASFQWKVL
-155 GSKWKPVEDSDW
+155 GIWTAVPGGPWDLRYNTSTGKWEYDKKHGGWTEI
-167 GSGKIYITKL
+167 GSNNYKITSLKITKL
-177 NALKIAVKRFI
+177 NAMKIATKHFI
-188 DSAAAASDPTNPNR
+188 DSANANSDPANPNR
-202 ISIIKFAGTKTN
+202 ISIISYDYDST
-214 AVGNDTYKEGG
+214 
-225 FTYNYS
+225 
-231 QIVQNLTDV
+231 IVKQL
-240 NANKE
+240 
-245 ALKDVIGTSAKA
+245 TSASAADELKA
-257 ASDTNPRGLTPG
+257 AIDALRAG
-269 GATQADFGMQHAQT
+269 GATRADLGLQNAQT
-283 VLANTD
+283 VFANTD

-300 DGEPTSGNSFETAV
+300 DGSPTNTTGFKKSV
-314 ANGAITTAKALKD
+314 ANSAIATAKALKD
-327 SGTTIFTVGCFSSTP
+327 QNTTIYTVGCFDSKPEDSSKQGRF
-342 STNTTNYM
+342 M
-350 NYVSSNYPNATSLT
+350 NYVSSNYPKATDLDNDG
-364 SGEAS
+364 GEVAP
-369 VSTKYYSTAA
+369 VLKYYSVA
-379 TSVDLTGI
+379 TTGSELTDI
-387 FKKISQEIGGASVT
+387 FETISQETGGATYT
-401 LTETTVLKDTVSK
+401 LTSSAVVQDVISE
-414 YFDLDTDGADAKAI
+414 YFDLPANT
-428 KVHTETCTA
+428 TENNIQVYTQAFTGTN
-437 IDADGN
+437 ADGSRTWGGR
-443 PTAWSNDNNPNQYK
+443 TAYNATVELDVAAKKLRVSN
-457 ADVVGKT
+457 
-464 ITVTGFDYSANWV
+464 FDFSENWV
-477 GSHNGRP
+477 GYHTNEMSERIAHGC
-484 GGKKIVLE
+484 KLVIV
-492 IPIKPI
+492 IPIEPI
-498 DEKCWGLGLPTND
+498 MDNCWGTDLPTNKED
-511 AENSGIYVDNKPVAP
+511 ESGIYVGENPVAP
-526 FSVPTVNFPYYEIVH
+526 FPVPTVDYPYYEIVH
-541 VKQNA
+541 VRMGA
-546 DGTLSYTGDTEE
+546 DGKLIYTGDQTNQ
-558 TLGVTVVPTE
+558 VIADPTAVNA
-568 TLANRVRIENAS
+568 ANRVRITDNT

-585 TTKVPNGYLYG
+585 TKKVPAGYLYG
-596 GSFSNKECTIAQ
+596 GSFSNKECTTAWNYG
-608 TYANGENP
+608 TEN
-616 ASFHPQNG
+616 AKRFHPQNG

-674 VTDGS
+674 VTDGD
-679 GNSISITD
+679 GKAISITD
-687 VGEAGGTA
+687 VGESGSTA

-719 KPGAGVFAPLSASSY
+719 RPGDGVFKPLSASSY
-734 LACFSVPESAWATKG
+734 LACFSVPSDAWATKDR
-749 QKVVFTPYWITLDGM
+749 KVVFTPYWITLDGM

-776 DGPGSRV
+776 DGPGNRV
-783 VKKIAETVSGSTIMP
+783 VKKIAEAESGSTIMP

-827 PIDPIDP
+827 PIDPV
-834 FVPIDPIDPVTPV
+834 VPIDPIDPVT
-847 DPVDPVEPAKQ
+847 PVDPVEPAKQ

>member
-16 MILSVIPITASAA
+16 MILSVMPITASAA

-76 DVSGSMEELE
+76 DVSGSMEELKQY
-86 RSTLYGWAYKYSDSF
+86 SWTDIGWYWAYKESDSF
-101 IEVGSKGSMDALDTV
+101 IKVTNRNDLNDLDTV
-116 YGAEEGVYVIKS
+116 YGAAEGTYLLHSVTLWTHGKGY
-128 TGLSDSYA
+128 T
-136 PMRYVN
+136 PMRYSG
-142 GEWQYEGL
+142 GEWQYLNKDKEW
-150 KAPLL
+150 ANVAN
-155 GSKWKPVEDSDW
+155 SSY
-167 GSGKIYITKL
+167 GSGDIYITKL

-188 DSAAAASDPTNPNR
+188 DTANAASDPAHPNR
-202 ISIIKFAGTKTN
+202 ISIIKFAGTKN
-214 AVGNDTYKEGG
+214 SAIGSNTYKENGY
-225 FTYNYS
+225 TYNYS
-231 QIVQNLTDV
+231 QIVQDLTAV
-240 NANKE
+240 NGNVTT
-245 ALKDVIGTSAKA
+245 LKNAVS
-257 ASDTNPRGLTPG
+257 GLQAG
-269 GATQADFGMQHAQT
+269 GATRADFGLEHAQT

-300 DGEPTSGNSFETAV
+300 DGEPTSQTNFENAV
-314 ANGAITTAKALKD
+314 ANSAITAAKALKD
-327 SGTTIFTVGCFSSTP
+327 SGTTIFTVGCFNSTP
-342 STNTTNYM
+342 STNTVNYM

-364 SGEAS
+364 SGGAS

-379 TSVDLTGI
+379 TSADLTGI
-387 FKKISQEIGGASVT
+387 FKKISQEVGGASVT
-401 LTETTVLKDTVSK
+401 LTATTVLKDTISD
-414 YFDLDTDGADAKAI
+414 YFNLDESVDGSRKI
-428 KVHTETCTA
+428 EVHTETCTA

-443 PTAWSNDNNPNQYK
+443 PTAWQKDNDNTVYNVK
-457 ADVVGKT
+457 TAGKT
-464 ITVTGFDYSANWV
+464 ITVEGFDYSANWV
-477 GSHNGRP
+477 GSHNGQP
-484 GGKKIVLE
+484 GGKKIVLR

-511 AENSGIYVDNKPVAP
+511 AGNSGIYVDNKPVAP

-558 TLGVTVVPTE
+558 TLGKTVVPTE
-568 TLANRVRIENAS
+568 TLANRVRIEDAS

-585 TTKVPNGYLYG
+585 TTKVPNRYLYG
-596 GSFSNKECTIAQ
+596 GSFSNPTCTTPWSYGTESAKR
-608 TYANGENP
+608 
-616 ASFHPQNG
+616 FHPQNG

-719 KPGAGVFAPLSASSY
+719 KPGEGVFKPLSASSY
-734 LACFSVPESAWATKG
+734 LACFSVPSDAWAAKDK
-749 QKVVFTPYWITLDGM
+749 KVVFTPYWITLDGM

-783 VKKIAETVSGSTIMP
+783 VKKIAETESGSTIMP

-827 PIDPIDP
+827 PIDPV
-834 FVPIDPIDPVTPV
+834 VPIDPIDPVT
-847 DPVDPVEPAKQ
+847 PVDPVEPAKQ

>member
-39 THKEYNEET
+39 TDKKYDPES

-76 DVSGSMEELE
+76 DVSGSMKEYITVGSKDNTTSLD
-86 RSTLYGWAYKYSDSF
+86 TLYG
-101 IEVGSKGSMDALDTV
+101 
-116 YGAEEGVYVIKS
+116 GAEGIYEYNSSIFAWR
-128 TGLSDSYA
+128 D
-136 PMRYVN
+136 MRYN
-142 GEWQYEGL
+142 TETGKWQYDGGQFLWFGHE
-150 KAPLL
+150 
-155 GSKWKPVEDSDW
+155 WKDLDRSNW
-167 GSGKIYITKL
+167 GSQDIRITKL
-177 NALKIAVKRFI
+177 NALKIATKHFI
-188 DSAAAASDPTNPNR
+188 DSASANSDPANPNQ
-202 ISIIKFAGTKTN
+202 ISIISYATESTVVKPLTSVSAADELKSAIDALSADGGTCSDQGMAN
-214 AVGNDTYKEGG
+214 AK
-225 FTYNYS
+225 S
-231 QIVQNLTDV
+231 
-240 NANKE
+240 
-245 ALKDVIGTSAKA
+245 
-257 ASDTNPRGLTPG
+257 
-269 GATQADFGMQHAQT
+269 
-283 VLANTD
+283 VLADKT
-289 SSRKKVAIMFT
+289 RKRVAIMFT
-300 DGEPTSGNSFETAV
+300 DGNPGLHGDFDCSDCLKV
-314 ANGAITTAKALKD
+314 ANNTISTSREMKKD
-327 SGTTIFTVGCFSSTP
+327 GVIVYTVGCFASKPASG
-342 STNTTNYM
+342 SNSDNYM
-350 NYVSSNYPNATSLT
+350 NFTSSNYPNATSLT
-364 SGEAS
+364 VGGEKAKDA
-369 VSTKYYSTAA
+369 KYYSVAA
-379 TSVDLTGI
+379 TSTELTDI
-387 FKKISQEIGGASVT
+387 FESISQETGGAT
-401 LTETTVLKDTVSK
+401 YQLTSSAVVQDVISE
-414 YFDLDTDGADAKAI
+414 YFDLPAGTTKDDIHVYTQAFTG
-428 KVHTETCTA
+428 TN
-437 IDADGN
+437 ADGSRTWGSR
-443 PTAWSNDNNPNQYK
+443 TAYNAAVELDATAKKLRVSN
-457 ADVVGKT
+457 
-464 ITVTGFDYSANWV
+464 FDFSENWV
-477 GSHNGRP
+477 GYHTNEMSERIAHGC
-484 GGKKIVLE
+484 KLVIV
-492 IPIKPI
+492 IPIEPI
-498 DEKCWGLGLPTND
+498 MDNCWGTDLPTNK
-511 AENSGIYVDNKPVAP
+511 EGESGIYVGEDPVAP
-526 FSVPTVNFPYYEIVH
+526 FPVPTVDYPYYEIVH
-541 VKQNA
+541 VRMGA
-546 DGTLSYTGDTEE
+546 DGKPFYIGDQTNQVI
-558 TLGVTVVPTE
+558 TDPAAVNA
-568 TLANRVRIENAS
+568 ANRVRITDNT

-585 TTKVPNGYLYG
+585 TKKVPAGYLYG
-596 GSFSNKECTIAQ
+596 GSFSNPACTTPWSYGTESAK
-608 TYANGENP
+608 
-616 ASFHPQNG
+616 SFRPQSG

-674 VTDGS
+674 VTDGD
-679 GNSISITD
+679 GKAIPITD
-687 VGEAGGTA
+687 VGEDTPVP
-695 LNGGSGKVY
+695 LEGGSSNVY
-704 QSLTT
+704 TSLTT

-719 KPGAGVFAPLSASSY
+719 KPGEGVFKPLSASSY
-734 LACFSVPESAWATKG
+734 LSCFSVPESAWAAKDK
-749 QKVVFTPYWITLDGM
+749 KVVFTPYWITLDGM

-783 VKKIAETVSGSTIMP
+783 VKKIDEAKSGSTIMP

-834 FVPIDPIDPVTPV
+834 VVPIDPIDPVT
-847 DPVDPVEPAKQ
+847 PVDPVEPAKQ

>member
-16 MILSVIPITASAA
+16 MILSVIPITAGAA

-76 DVSGSMEELE
+76 DVSGSMDDA
-86 RSTLYGWAYKYSDSF
+86 SSHWLYGWAYEESDSF
-101 IEVGSKGSMDALDTV
+101 IKVSDKGNLEDLDTV
-116 YGAEEGVYVIKS
+116 YGAAEGFYLLNS
-128 TGLSDSYA
+128 TSLTNAYT

-142 GEWQYEGL
+142 GTWQYCGIG
-150 KAPLL
+150 KNWKDV
-155 GSKWKPVEDSDW
+155 SKSNF
-167 GSGKIYITKL
+167 GSGSIYITKL
-177 NALKIAVKRFI
+177 NALKLAVKHFI
-188 DSAAAASDPTNPNR
+188 DTANAASDPAHPNR
-202 ISIIKFAGTKTN
+202 ISIIKFAGTKN
-214 AVGNDTYKEGG
+214 SAIGNDTYKENGY
-225 FTYNYS
+225 TYNYS
-231 QIVQNLTDV
+231 QIVQGLTDV
-240 NANKE
+240 NGNAST
-245 ALKDVIGTSAKA
+245 LKTKVDSLQA
-257 ASDTNPRGLTPG
+257 R

-300 DGEPTSGNSFETAV
+300 DGEPTSGNSFELAV
-314 ANGAITTAKALKD
+314 ANGAITAAKALKD
-327 SGTTIFTVGCFSSTP
+327 SGTTIFTVGCFSTTP
-342 STNTTNYM
+342 KTDPTTYM

-364 SGEAS
+364 SGGAS

-387 FKKISQEIGGASVT
+387 FQTISQEIGGASVT
-401 LTETTVLKDTVSK
+401 LTETTVLKDTISD
-414 YFDLDTDGADAKAI
+414 YFNLDESVDGSRKI
-428 KVHTETCTA
+428 EVHTETCTA

-498 DEKCWGLGLPTND
+498 DEKCWGLDLPTND
-511 AENSGIYVDNKPVAP
+511 AENTGVYVDGKSVAP
-526 FSVPTVNFPYYEIVH
+526 FPVPTVNFPYYEIVH
-541 VKQNA
+541 VRMGT
-546 DGTLSYTGDTEE
+546 DGKPFYTGDQTNQ
-558 TLGVTVVPTE
+558 VIADPAAVNA
-568 TLANRVRIENAS
+568 ANRVRITDNT

-585 TTKVPNGYLYG
+585 TTRVPAGYLYG
-596 GSFSNKECTIAQ
+596 GSFSNPACTTPWSYGTESAKR
-608 TYANGENP
+608 
-616 ASFHPQNG
+616 FRPQSG

-644 SKTIDGQPNVIGFY
+644 SKTIEGQPNVIGFY

-665 LYYQSAGFD
+665 LNYQSAGFD

-687 VGEAGGTA
+687 VGEDTPVA
-695 LNGGSGKVY
+695 LEGGSSNVY
-704 QSLTT
+704 TSLTT

-719 KPGAGVFAPLSASSY
+719 KPGEGVFKPLSASSY
-734 LACFSVPESAWATKG
+734 LACFSVPSDAWAAKDK
-749 QKVVFTPYWITLDGM
+749 KVVFTPYWITLDGM

-776 DGPGSRV
+776 DGPGNRV
-783 VKKIAETVSGSTIMP
+783 VKMIAEAKSGSTIMP

-827 PIDPIDP
+827 PIDPIGP
-834 FVPIDPIDPVTPV
+834 VVPIDPIDPVT
-847 DPVDPVEPAKQ
+847 PVDPVEPAKQ

>member
-29 ENDGTTGGIK
+29 ENDSDPSDEPSTGVNGLYMNK
-39 THKEYNEET
+39 TVNDAHNE
-48 GYLTLEAYVTGE
+48 LTLEAFVTGK
-60 SQTQIVAQPV
+60 SQTQIAKVPV
-70 DIALVL
+70 DTALVL
-76 DVSGSMEELE
+76 DVSGSMKEYITVGSKDNTTSLD
-86 RSTLYGWAYKYSDSF
+86 TLYG
-101 IEVGSKGSMDALDTV
+101 
-116 YGAEEGVYVIKS
+116 GAEGIYEYNSSIFAWR
-128 TGLSDSYA
+128 D
-136 PMRYVN
+136 MRYN
-142 GEWQYEGL
+142 TETGKWQYDGGEFLWFGHE
-150 KAPLL
+150 
-155 GSKWKPVEDSDW
+155 WKDLDRSNW
-167 GSGKIYITKL
+167 GSQDIRITKL
-177 NALKIAVKRFI
+177 NALKIATKHFI
-188 DSAAAASDPTNPNR
+188 DSASANSDPANPNQ
-202 ISIIKFAGTKTN
+202 ISIISYATESTVVKPLTSVSAADELKSAIDALSADGGTCSDQGMAN
-214 AVGNDTYKEGG
+214 AK
-225 FTYNYS
+225 S
-231 QIVQNLTDV
+231 
-240 NANKE
+240 
-245 ALKDVIGTSAKA
+245 
-257 ASDTNPRGLTPG
+257 
-269 GATQADFGMQHAQT
+269 
-283 VLANTD
+283 VLADKT
-289 SSRKKVAIMFT
+289 RKRVAIMFT
-300 DGEPTSGNSFETAV
+300 DGNPGLHGDFDCSDCLKV
-314 ANGAITTAKALKD
+314 ANNTISTSREMKKD
-327 SGTTIFTVGCFSSTP
+327 GVIVYTVGCFASKPASG
-342 STNTTNYM
+342 SNSDNYM
-350 NYVSSNYPNATSLT
+350 NFTSSNYPNATSLT
-364 SGEAS
+364 VGGEKAKDA
-369 VSTKYYSTAA
+369 KYYSVAA
-379 TSVDLTGI
+379 TSTELTDI
-387 FKKISQEIGGASVT
+387 FESISQETGGAT
-401 LTETTVLKDTVSK
+401 YQLTSSAVVQDVISE
-414 YFDLDTDGADAKAI
+414 YFDLPVGTTKDDIHVYTQAFTG
-428 KVHTETCTA
+428 TN
-437 IDADGN
+437 ADGSRTWGSR
-443 PTAWSNDNNPNQYK
+443 TAYNAAVELDATAKKLRVSN
-457 ADVVGKT
+457 
-464 ITVTGFDYSANWV
+464 FDFSENWV
-477 GSHNGRP
+477 GFHTTVQGLQEARGR
-484 GGKKIVLE
+484 KLVIV
-492 IPIKPI
+492 IPIEPI
-498 DEKCWGLGLPTND
+498 MDNCWGTDLPTNNAD
-511 AENSGIYVDNKPVAP
+511 ESGIYVGENPVAP
-526 FSVPTVNFPYYEIVH
+526 FPVPTVDYPYYEIVH

-546 DGTLSYTGDTEE
+546 DGTLSYTGDKTKASINPEN
-558 TLGVTVVPTE
+558 LDVT
-568 TLANRVRIENAS
+568 NRVRIEDAS

-585 TTKVPNGYLYG
+585 TTKVPNRYLYG
-596 GSFSNKECTIAQ
+596 GSFSNKECTTPWSYGMESAK
-608 TYANGENP
+608 
-616 ASFHPQNG
+616 SFHPQSG

-644 SKTIDGQPNVIGFY
+644 SKTIEGQPNVIGFY

-674 VTDGS
+674 VTDGD
-679 GNSISITD
+679 GKAISITD
-687 VGEAGGTA
+687 VGEDTPVA
-695 LNGGSGKVY
+695 LEGGSSNVY
-704 QSLTT
+704 TSLTT
-709 VYTNGSSDTY
+709 VYTNGTSDTY
-719 KPGAGVFAPLSASSY
+719 KPGEGVFKPLSASSY
-734 LACFSVPESAWATKG
+734 LACFSVPSDAWAAKD

-783 VKKIAETVSGSTIMP
+783 VKKIDEAKSGSTIMP

-834 FVPIDPIDPVTPV
+834 VVPIDPIDPVT
-847 DPVDPVEPAKQ
+847 PVDPVEPAKQ

>member
-16 MILSVIPITASAA
+16 MILSVIPITAGAA

-76 DVSGSMEELE
+76 DVSGSMDDA
-86 RSTLYGWAYKYSDSF
+86 SSHWLYGWAYEESDSF
-101 IEVGSKGSMDALDTV
+101 IKVSDKGNLEDLDTV
-116 YGAEEGVYVIKS
+116 YGAAEGFYLLNS
-128 TGLSDSYA
+128 TSLTNAYT

-142 GEWQYEGL
+142 GTWQYCGIG
-150 KAPLL
+150 KNWKDV
-155 GSKWKPVEDSDW
+155 SKSNF
-167 GSGKIYITKL
+167 GSGSIYITKL
-177 NALKIAVKRFI
+177 NALKLAVKHFI
-188 DSAAAASDPTNPNR
+188 DTANAASDPAHPNR
-202 ISIIKFAGTKTN
+202 ISIIKFAGTKN
-214 AVGNDTYKEGG
+214 SAIGNDTYKENGY
-225 FTYNYS
+225 TYNYS
-231 QIVQNLTDV
+231 QIVQGLTDV
-240 NANKE
+240 NGNAST
-245 ALKDVIGTSAKA
+245 LKTKVDSLQA
-257 ASDTNPRGLTPG
+257 R

-300 DGEPTSGNSFETAV
+300 DGEPTSGNSFELAV
-314 ANGAITTAKALKD
+314 ANGAITAAKALKD
-327 SGTTIFTVGCFSSTP
+327 SGTTIFTVGCFSTTP
-342 STNTTNYM
+342 KTDPTTYM

-364 SGEAS
+364 SGGAS

-379 TSVDLTGI
+379 TSVDLTSI
-387 FKKISQEIGGASVT
+387 FQTISQEIGGASVT
-401 LTETTVLKDTVSK
+401 LTATTVLKDTISD
-414 YFDLDTDGADAKAI
+414 YFNLDESVDGSRKI
-428 KVHTETCTA
+428 EVHTETCTA

-484 GGKKIVLE
+484 GGKKIVLR

-511 AENSGIYVDNKPVAP
+511 AENSGIYVGENPVAP
-526 FSVPTVNFPYYEIVH
+526 FPVPTVDYPYYEIVH
-541 VKQNA
+541 VRMGT
-546 DGTLSYTGDTEE
+546 DGKPFYTGDQTNQ
-558 TLGVTVVPTE
+558 VIADPAAVNA
-568 TLANRVRIENAS
+568 ANRVRITDNT

-585 TTKVPNGYLYG
+585 TKKVPAGYLYG
-596 GSFSNKECTIAQ
+596 GSFSNKECTTAWSYG
-608 TYANGENP
+608 TESAKR
-616 ASFHPQNG
+616 FHPQNG

-630 EAPVDY
+630 EAPEVY

-644 SKTIDGQPNVIGFY
+644 SKTTDGTPNVVGFY

-674 VTDGS
+674 VTDGG

-687 VGEAGGTA
+687 VGESDSVA
-695 LNGGSGKVY
+695 LNGSSSVY

-709 VYTNGSSDTY
+709 KYTNGSSDTY
-719 KPGAGVFAPLSASSY
+719 KPGEGVFKPLSASSY
-734 LACFSVPESAWATKG
+734 LACFSVPSDAWAAKDK
-749 QKVVFTPYWITLDGM
+749 KVVFTPYWITLDGM
-764 KVTGTTTRTCQS
+764 KVTGIKTRTCKS
-776 DGPGSRV
+776 LGDGNRKVPMTSELKTGSV
-783 VKKIAETVSGSTIMP
+783 IMP
-798 ANTAVQMLLT
+798 ANAAVQMMLT
-808 ACGNVAVDGS
+808 AYADVTVDGS
-818 ENAPSASVD
+818 ENETPAPVDPVDPVD
-827 PIDPIDP
+827 PIDP
-834 FVPIDPIDPVTPV
+834 VDPVT
-847 DPVDPVEPAKQ
+847 PVDPVEPAKQ
-858 FSVTVY
+858 FTVTVH
-864 DGGSVYTLSA
+864 DGGSVYTLEA
-874 EAGEDISSRLVSAGM
+874 EAGEDISSRLASAGM
-889 HGMRFAGW
+889 YGQLFAGW
-897 FLDERSTAA
+897 FLDERNTAA
-906 AELKNVQGDMDV
+906 AELKNVQSDMDV
-918 YAKYVSDTYLTL
+918 YAKYVSDKFLTL

-943 KLYAALDSTDY
+943 KLYAALDSADY
-954 AEAGFVIDGK
+954 AEAGFVINGQ

>member
-76 DVSGSMEELE
+76 DTSGSMDDNIKLAEGP
-86 RSTLYGWAYKYSDSF
+86 SG
-101 IEVGSKGSMDALDTV
+101 LDTLDKN
-116 YGAEEGVYVIKS
+116 YGAIEGFYTAKFQGYVISGERK
-128 TGLSDSYA
+128 L
-136 PMRYVN
+136 RYKN
-142 GEWQYEGL
+142 DTWQYYKEL
-150 KAPLL
+150 TRRWVDI
-155 GSKWKPVEDSDW
+155 GSNHYDIED
-167 GSGKIYITKL
+167 IYISKL
-177 NALKIAVKRFI
+177 NALKIATRAFVDSAMTSSDPAHPNQIAIVSYADEATTVKELTAVNAAGASALKSAI
-188 DSAAAASDPTNPNR
+188 DSLDANGSTAADYGMQRA
-202 ISIIKFAGTKTN
+202 
-214 AVGNDTYKEGG
+214 
-225 FTYNYS
+225 
-231 QIVQNLTDV
+231 
-240 NANKE
+240 
-245 ALKDVIGTSAKA
+245 KDVLSKSA
-257 ASDTNPRGLTPG
+257 DG
-269 GATQADFGMQHAQT
+269 H
-283 VLANTD
+283 
-289 SSRKKVAIMFT
+289 KKVVIMFT
-300 DGEPTSGNSFETAV
+300 DGEPNHGSGFVASVATDTIKAAYDLKHSGASVYSVGVFNSKV
-314 ANGAITTAKALKD
+314 NSK
-327 SGTTIFTVGCFSSTP
+327 VYP
-342 STNTTNYM
+342 YM
-350 NYVSSNYPNATSLT
+350 NLVSSNYPDAQSFNANADATVHGYFMTSDNSAGLT
-364 SGEAS
+364 N
-369 VSTKYYSTAA
+369 
-379 TSVDLTGI
+379 I
-387 FKKISQEIGGASVT
+387 FQTISQEIGGASVT
-401 LTETTVLKDTVSK
+401 LTETTVLKDTISD
-414 YFDLDTDGADAKAI
+414 YFNLDESVDGSRKI
-428 KVHTETCTA
+428 EVHTETCTA

-443 PTAWSNDNNPNQYK
+443 PTAWQKDNDNTVYNVK
-457 ADVVGKT
+457 TAGKT
-464 ITVTGFDYSANWV
+464 ITVEGFDYSANWV

-484 GGKKIVLE
+484 GGKKIVLR

-498 DEKCWGLGLPTND
+498 DSECWGENLPTND
-511 AENSGIYVDNKPVAP
+511 GANSGIYVGETPVAP
-526 FSVPTVNFPYYEIVH
+526 FPVPTVNFPYYEIVH
-541 VKQNA
+541 VRMGA
-546 DGTLSYTGDTEE
+546 DGKLVYTGDQSNAVIADPSAVNAE
-558 TLGVTVVPTE
+558 
-568 TLANRVRIENAS
+568 NRVRMDAS
-580 ATVDL
+580 TMVNL
-585 TTKVPNGYLYG
+585 TEKVPTGYLYG
-596 GSFSNKECTIAQ
+596 GSFSDPACTTAWSYG
-608 TYANGENP
+608 TESAK
-616 ASFHPQNG
+616 SFHPQNG

-630 EAPVDY
+630 EAPEVY

-644 SKTIDGQPNVIGFY
+644 SKTIDGQANVIGFY

-687 VGEAGGTA
+687 VGESGSTA

-709 VYTNGSSDTY
+709 KYTNGTSDTY
-719 KPGAGVFAPLSASSY
+719 RPGEGVFKPLSASSY
-734 LACFSVPESAWATKG
+734 LACFSVPESAWAAKG

-764 KVTGTTTRTCQS
+764 KVTGIWTRTCES
-776 DGPGSRV
+776 GRNDRVIEKTGEVKGSSV
-783 VKKIAETVSGSTIMP
+783 ITPYNAAT
-798 ANTAVQMLLT
+798 QMMLT
-808 ACGNVAVDGS
+808 SYADVTVDGS

-834 FVPIDPIDPVTPV
+834 FVPIDPIDPVT
-847 DPVDPVEPAKQ
+847 PVDPVEPAKQ

-889 HGMRFAGW
+889 HDMRFAGW

-954 AEAGFVIDGK
+954 VEAGFVIDGK

>member
-29 ENDGTTGGIK
+29 ENDSDPSDEPSTGVNGLYMNK
-39 THKEYNEET
+39 TVNDAHNE
-48 GYLTLEAYVTGE
+48 LTLEAFVTGK
-60 SQTQIVAQPV
+60 SQTQIAKVPV
-70 DIALVL
+70 DTALVL
-76 DVSGSMEELE
+76 DVSGSMKEYITVGSKDNTTSLD
-86 RSTLYGWAYKYSDSF
+86 TLYG
-101 IEVGSKGSMDALDTV
+101 
-116 YGAEEGVYVIKS
+116 GAEGIYEYNFSIFAWR
-128 TGLSDSYA
+128 D
-136 PMRYVN
+136 MRYN
-142 GEWQYEGL
+142 TETGKWQYDGGEFLWFGHE
-150 KAPLL
+150 
-155 GSKWKPVEDSDW
+155 WKDLDRSNW
-167 GSGKIYITKL
+167 GSQDIRITKL
-177 NALKIAVKRFI
+177 NALKIATKHFI
-188 DSAAAASDPTNPNR
+188 DSASANSDPANPNQ
-202 ISIIKFAGTKTN
+202 ISIISYATESTVVKPLTSVSAADELKSAIDALSADGGTCSDQGMAN
-214 AVGNDTYKEGG
+214 AK
-225 FTYNYS
+225 S
-231 QIVQNLTDV
+231 
-240 NANKE
+240 
-245 ALKDVIGTSAKA
+245 
-257 ASDTNPRGLTPG
+257 
-269 GATQADFGMQHAQT
+269 
-283 VLANTD
+283 VLADKT
-289 SSRKKVAIMFT
+289 RKRVAIMFT
-300 DGEPTSGNSFETAV
+300 DGNPGLHGDFDCSDCLKV
-314 ANGAITTAKALKD
+314 ANNTISTSREMKKD
-327 SGTTIFTVGCFSSTP
+327 GVIVYTVGCFASKPASG
-342 STNTTNYM
+342 SNSDNYM
-350 NYVSSNYPNATSLT
+350 NFTSSNYPNATSLT
-364 SGEAS
+364 VGGEKAKDA
-369 VSTKYYSTAA
+369 KYYSVAA
-379 TSVDLTGI
+379 TSTELTDI
-387 FKKISQEIGGASVT
+387 FESISQETGGAT
-401 LTETTVLKDTVSK
+401 YQLTSSAVVQDVISE
-414 YFDLDTDGADAKAI
+414 YFDLPAGTTKDDIHVYTQAFTG
-428 KVHTETCTA
+428 TN
-437 IDADGN
+437 ADGSRTWGSR
-443 PTAWSNDNNPNQYK
+443 TAYNAAVELDATAKKLRVSN
-457 ADVVGKT
+457 
-464 ITVTGFDYSANWV
+464 FDFSENWV
-477 GSHNGRP
+477 GFHTTVQGLQEARGR
-484 GGKKIVLE
+484 KLVIV
-492 IPIKPI
+492 IPIEPI
-498 DEKCWGLGLPTND
+498 MDNCWGTDLPTNNAD
-511 AENSGIYVDNKPVAP
+511 ESGIYVGENPVAP
-526 FSVPTVNFPYYEIVH
+526 FPVPTVDYPYYEIVH
-541 VKQNA
+541 VRMGA
-546 DGTLSYTGDTEE
+546 DGKLVYTGDQTNQ
-558 TLGVTVVPTE
+558 VIVDPAAVNA
-568 TLANRVRIENAS
+568 ANRVRITDNT

-596 GSFSNKECTIAQ
+596 GSFSNKECTTPWSYGTESAKR
-608 TYANGENP
+608 
-616 ASFHPQNG
+616 FRPQSG

-644 SKTIDGQPNVIGFY
+644 SKTIEGQPNVIGFY

-674 VTDGS
+674 VTDGN
-679 GNSISITD
+679 GDPIAITD
-687 VGEAGGTA
+687 VGEADPVGLTG
-695 LNGGSGKVY
+695 NSSSKVY
-704 QSLTT
+704 KSLTT
-709 VYTNGSSDTY
+709 VYTNGTSATY
-719 KPGAGVFAPLSASSY
+719 KPGEGVFSALRADTSY
-734 LACFSVPESAWATKG
+734 LACFSVPDSAWKDAG
-749 QKVVFTPYWITLDGM
+749 RKVVFTPYWITLDGM

-776 DGPGSRV
+776 DGPGNRV
-783 VKKIAETVSGSTIMP
+783 VKMIAEAKSGSTIMP

-827 PIDPIDP
+827 PIDPIGP
-834 FVPIDPIDPVTPV
+834 VVPIDPIDPVT
-847 DPVDPVEPAKQ
+847 PVDPVEPAKQ

>member
-29 ENDGTTGGIK
+29 ENDSDPSDEPSTGVNGLYMNK
-39 THKEYNEET
+39 TVNDAHNE
-48 GYLTLEAYVTGE
+48 LTLEAFVTGK
-60 SQTQIVAQPV
+60 SQTQIAKVPV
-70 DIALVL
+70 DTALVL
-76 DVSGSMEELE
+76 DVSGSMKEYITVGSKDNTTSLD
-86 RSTLYGWAYKYSDSF
+86 TLYG
-101 IEVGSKGSMDALDTV
+101 
-116 YGAEEGVYVIKS
+116 GAEGIYEYNSSIFAWR
-128 TGLSDSYA
+128 D
-136 PMRYVN
+136 MRYN
-142 GEWQYEGL
+142 TETGKWQYDGGEFLWFGHE
-150 KAPLL
+150 
-155 GSKWKPVEDSDW
+155 WKDLDRSNW
-167 GSGKIYITKL
+167 GSQDIRITKL
-177 NALKIAVKRFI
+177 NALKIATKHFI
-188 DSAAAASDPTNPNR
+188 DSASANSDPANPNQ
-202 ISIIKFAGTKTN
+202 ISIISYATESTVVKPLTSVSAADELKSAIDALSADGGTCSDQGMAN
-214 AVGNDTYKEGG
+214 AK
-225 FTYNYS
+225 S
-231 QIVQNLTDV
+231 
-240 NANKE
+240 
-245 ALKDVIGTSAKA
+245 
-257 ASDTNPRGLTPG
+257 
-269 GATQADFGMQHAQT
+269 
-283 VLANTD
+283 VLADKT
-289 SSRKKVAIMFT
+289 RKRVAIMFT
-300 DGEPTSGNSFETAV
+300 DGNPGLHGDFDCSDCLKV
-314 ANGAITTAKALKD
+314 ANNTISTSREMKKD
-327 SGTTIFTVGCFSSTP
+327 GVIVYTVGCFASKPASG
-342 STNTTNYM
+342 SNSDNYM
-350 NYVSSNYPNATSLT
+350 NFTSSNYPNATSLT
-364 SGEAS
+364 VGGEKAKDA
-369 VSTKYYSTAA
+369 KYYSVAA
-379 TSVDLTGI
+379 TSTELTDI
-387 FKKISQEIGGASVT
+387 FESISQETGGAT
-401 LTETTVLKDTVSK
+401 YQLTSSAVVQDVISE
-414 YFDLDTDGADAKAI
+414 YFDLPAGTTKDDIHVYTQAFTG
-428 KVHTETCTA
+428 TN
-437 IDADGN
+437 ADGSRTWGSR
-443 PTAWSNDNNPNQYK
+443 TAYNAAVELDATAKKLRVSN
-457 ADVVGKT
+457 
-464 ITVTGFDYSANWV
+464 FDFSENWV
-477 GSHNGRP
+477 GFHTTVQGLQEARGR
-484 GGKKIVLE
+484 KLVIV
-492 IPIKPI
+492 IPIEPI
-498 DEKCWGLGLPTND
+498 MDNCWGTDLPTND
-511 AENSGIYVDNKPVAP
+511 AENSGIYVGENPVAP
-526 FSVPTVNFPYYEIVH
+526 FPVPTVNFPYYEIVH

-558 TLGVTVVPTE
+558 TLGETVVPTE

-585 TTKVPNGYLYG
+585 TTRVPAGYLYG
-596 GSFSNKECTIAQ
+596 GSFSDPACTTAQ
-608 TYANGENP
+608 TYAHGENP

-644 SKTIDGQPNVIGFY
+644 SKTIGGQPNVIGFY

-665 LYYQSAGFD
+665 LNYQSAGFD

-687 VGEAGGTA
+687 VDEAASTA

-719 KPGAGVFAPLSASSY
+719 TPGEGVFKPLSASSY
-734 LACFSVPESAWATKG
+734 LACFSVPSDAWAAKDK
-749 QKVVFTPYWITLDGM
+749 KVVFTPYWITLDGM

-783 VKKIAETVSGSTIMP
+783 VKKIDEAKSGSTIMP

-834 FVPIDPIDPVTPV
+834 VVPIDPIDPVT
-847 DPVDPVEPAKQ
+847 PVDPVEPAKQ